1 MSKQVI
7 EERLIKLGIDNE
19 QFKQGLKES
28 LSSLSDLD
36 KGLKQAADGKSGLFG
51 NTEKSAKSL
60 SQAIIGLLN
69 SAPKLGN
76 AYLGVFDKITSAIG
90 GTTGSVGKLVS
101 SMFNFVSPF
110 SSGTKGVA
118 DGLNK
123 IQDGVTSSSGK
134 FGMLQSVATV
144 ALGNIAASA
153 ITTGLSIAKN
163 IGGNILHSIMPLKAG
178 FGQFEDKIN
187 SVNMLVAALGKS
199 EMGNITNSLDDL
211 QKYAETTKYSVKQM
225 HGSLAQFVNAGVGLN
240 EATTALK
247 GWGNLAASAGATTDG
262 FNRSLQFGVQQ
273 ALQMGMM
280 NTQNWMSVENAGMAT
295 KRFKDILVD
304 TATQMG
310 INIDMSEGF
319 RGSLK
324 DGWLTNEVLIKS
336 LEKLANDET
345 LVKMAAEFHTFGE
358 VAEAVS
364 DQVTSAWARFW
375 ETLIGQAGSDEVT
388 AFWTKWGNI
397 AANAMGAVGM
407 KANDLA
413 KAFVE
418 FGGRNNIVKA
428 LESAFSSIGGIFNS
442 FGTAFTHVFGGNL
455 GSKMMEGLSNGISKF
470 ADKIRLGKAELD
482 AFHHIFILVFQS
494 LKWIG
499 TEVFAKLKFLGALIP
514 NHLVKDLI
522 IIAGMIS
529 KVFYT
534 AVRMIEK
541 ILQLIIP
548 FDKIG
553 GIFKFI
559 GDVWTGLWD
568 KLHNGLA
575 SFSEKWYDFFGKIP
589 PGFDKIVAWF
599 SKLWQV
605 IKFLTP
611 SIDRLK
617 QSLHGLVSKI
627 TNPFSTLGNALGT
640 NTRKFNEWLF
650 FVGSATQRFPIFG
663 KALGKFLVGF
673 SNFNDAT
680 ANMDHWAGRL
690 GNNLRNALWK
700 IHHTWANETGRIK
713 VSYREF
719 WGSLNEAMDGVLKR
733 EILTWKQFMS
743 VVKWDKL
750 IPPQLKNVF
759 SGFSFKMPDMSG
771 LKAGLASF
779 AGNPFGAMIGGT
791 QNLSKW
797 LETTTF
803 SFKGFADV
811 IRRKWPTL
819 DEYAD
824 KLEKVK
830 FSLSFL
836 KPVVDKL
843 GEALKWLKD
852 KFSDLSFG
860 KLDLSGI
867 TKPLADAGKAI
878 HENFSEG
885 VVPGIVKSV
894 DGFRKWASELSGFR
908 IAFAPFAAGGMIIK
922 EAFGNI
928 RNELKNSKVDFS
940 SYKGT
945 LNTFKGWFN
954 GFWEGLKK
962 TASGPTLTTI
972 GDGIKHGFAATMDWL
987 RTNVG
992 PWFGNF
998 FNSLPTGLQNAFDKL
1013 GSALRQFVSVFGS
1026 AFSGA
1031 KLDFSSFGS
1040 TIQTVGDAIH
1050 KVFEKLKEALKSLW
1064 DGFKEIFK
1072 VHSASAD
1079 EMTAEDY
1086 GLTKLDTLS
1095 NKLGDVDNKLGN
1107 VNTKATS
1114 LFGTV
1119 GELLKKISFVLGEA
1133 FKPLQQTD
1141 SEQLGKIFVI
1151 VGGIM
1156 LLWNTRKKVLG
1167 IKEVFATFFDT
1178 LTKGS
1183 KGALDA
1189 AKGLFTQMGGFF
1201 KAKARFENI
1210 KSFALAI
1217 GTLTAALLVLSFI
1230 PQDKL
1235 ITGVLGLAAVLVAF
1249 EAFYLTLSITTSKF
1263 DKEKVEG
1270 AKKMMLGMLAIAG
1283 SIFLVSGAV
1292 SILGHMDTGALLKG
1306 GFAATIL
1313 LTVLGAI
1320 TVAMT
1325 RFQGAGGTKSSEMR
1339 KISVSLLT
1347 FIGIAYA
1354 VKKVAKEVVKLGQM
1368 DLGSLSKG
1376 LASIAV
1382 IIGGLT
1388 LIIWQTSKMEN
1399 VKMSSVLTFL
1409 TVAKAISGITKTI
1422 QKLGEMDTKT
1432 LIQGGTAVAILMSVI
1447 AGITYT
1453 FSKLDNTKQSFTKN
1467 ATVLFAGLAGIMFMM
1482 TKLANDMGQM
1492 KDPGSLVLALGAMS
1506 VAIAAMAAISQMI
1519 KSNGLA
1525 DRGIDEGVKNVAVI
1539 AGSLTLAAAGLSLLA
1554 NGNANWAEILV
1565 ASVSLVGVFYGI
1577 AKVGQVAGRL
1587 KVEDFKGM
1595 AAVVASIVG
1604 GAIGL
1609 TILSKV
1615 PIKDL
1620 LWQSVALVSI
1630 FTAIAGIGVLMSKF
1644 GGAGAVASITGIAT
1658 AFLAMAAGIAAVVAA
1673 AGYFIE
1679 AISKLVDSITRL
1691 IEAASRLGKEGGKN
1705 FAEFFK
1711 EAAKGGDSIAEVV
1724 AKMVEGIVT
1733 GTIKGVEANLP
1744 RIIEIGIGL
1753 IKGIAIG
1760 VARAANDLV
1769 GAIVDIGGQI
1779 IDKILGAIPTWILKI
1794 CDGVLSGMRQIAQW
1808 VRNNKNVIVVS
1819 VMEIFAAITSVIAE
1833 GIAALIG
1840 MIADGIGAVF
1850 GWIPGVEDAM
1860 KKGKQMAYDMADE
1873 FSKWQQD
1880 RINEVKRFAELT
1892 AKEGVDSAIKQ
1903 LEKLGQAEVQ
1913 SAITFASKSQDGLE
1927 KFKIFCSQLGIQ
1939 GADEFIRGLKSGSIS
1954 AQEAGKLFAK
1964 MVELGMSE
1972 SDVKKIAAAAG
1983 YDYAN
1988 GILTAKPKVKTSAE
2002 EVKSSLEEGLGGDGN
2017 FDLTKLSSAFTKLNE
2032 FMGGNLDMTKVQA
2045 ALKSGQINEEMITK
2059 LSEGDFSQLS
2069 EEQMQE
2075 FLAGLSKSEEP
2086 AGERAKAIRDAVI
2099 NGLSNDGQGFDQETV
2114 AKALINLDTHLGGK
2128 LDEVKALAA
2137 IKSGEIPPEIIA
2149 ALATGDFSKV
2159 SEEQWAAYIKK
2170 IEDAA
2175 PPAGDATGKVGEQV
2189 NSKLDQI
2196 KESALTKADE
2206 TSKGVVKGLDISASV
2221 PGAMST
2227 MDQYAGAID
2236 KQGKTASTNAKNTGS
2251 SVQKNLEIPGFR
2263 LGSEGTSAYSTGIKT
2278 HEGTAR
2284 TNAGIVRDAATSQLS
2299 FDASGSGAAIAES
2312 FARGLVSGRA
2322 TTAVTG
2328 AAAQLVG
2335 LAKAH
2340 LPHSPAKMGP
2350 FSGEGWR
2357 KVKSSGIAI
2366 ARAFASGLGASTS
2379 INAVNSTMGG
2389 LMSHVHDAITNINGY
2404 LDENMELSPT
2414 IKPVLDM
2421 SNLSGYSWTGNGS
2434 LNLRTIGVD
2443 YGSLNPTTNSLAS
2456 NRANIASVVSGLNR
2470 LDEKLET
2477 LTEYTSAGNDLLAQD
2492 RYSPVYMDKDLV
2504 NRSLAP
2510 GMAEAQRSYSDRLN
2524 MLEGVLPNI

>member
-60 SQAIIGLLN
+60 SNAITGLLN

-90 GTTGSVGKLVS
+90 GTTGSIGKLVS
-101 SMFNFVSPF
+101 SMFNFISPI
-110 SSGTKGVA
+110 SSGTKGVI
-118 DGLNK
+118 DGLNS
-123 IQDGVTSSSGK
+123 IEASVGNTSGK

-163 IGGNILHSIMPLKAG
+163 IAGNILHSIAPLKAG

-199 EMGNITNSLDDL
+199 ELGNITGSLDDL

-225 HGSLAQFVNAGVGLN
+225 HSSLAQFVNAGVGLN
-240 EATTALK
+240 DATTALK

-295 KRFKDILVD
+295 KRFKDILVQ
-304 TATQMG
+304 TAQALG
-310 INIDMSEGF
+310 QNVDMSEGF

-336 LEKLANDET
+336 LEQLANDET
-345 LVKMAAEFHTFGE
+345 LVKMASEFHTFGE

-375 ETLIGQAGSDEVT
+375 ETLVGQAGSDEVT

-397 AANAMGAVGM
+397 AADALGAAGV
-407 KANDLA
+407 KATELA
-413 KAFVE
+413 KAFVS
-418 FGGRNNIVKA
+418 FGGRDNIIKT
-428 LESAFSSIGGIFNS
+428 LESVFSSVGGIFKS
-442 FGTAFTHVFGGNL
+442 FGDAFTHVFGGDI
-455 GSKMMEGLSNGISKF
+455 GSKMMQGLSNGISKF

-494 LKWIG
+494 LKWI
-499 TEVFAKLKFLGALIP
+499 TAEVFAKLKFLGALIP

-575 SFSEKWYDFFGKIP
+575 SFSEKWYNFFGKIP

-617 QSLHGLVSKI
+617 QSLHGLISKI
-627 TNPFSTLGNALGT
+627 TNPFTTLGDALGT

-663 KALGKFLVGF
+663 KTLGKFLVGF

-700 IHHTWANETGRIK
+700 VHHTWANETGRIK

-779 AGNPFGAMIGGT
+779 AGNPFGAMISGT

-797 LETTTF
+797 LENTTF
-803 SFKGFADV
+803 SFKGFADIV
-811 IRRKWPTL
+811 RRKWPTL

-867 TKPLADAGKAI
+867 TKPLGDAGKAI

-945 LNTFKGWFN
+945 LNTFKGWFS
-954 GFWEGLKK
+954 GFWEGIKK
-962 TASGPTLTTI
+962 TASGPTFTTI
-972 GDGIKHGFAATMDWL
+972 GEGIKNGFTATMNWL

-998 FNSLPTGLQNAFDKL
+998 FNSLPTGLRNAFERL
-1013 GSALRQFVSVFGS
+1013 GSALHQFISVFGS
-1026 AFSGA
+1026 VFSGA

-1086 GLTKLDTLS
+1086 GVSKLDTLS

-1235 ITGVLGLAAVLVAF
+1235 INGVMGLAAVLIAF

-1263 DKEKVEG
+1263 DKDKVEG
-1270 AKKMMLGMLAIAG
+1270 AKKMMLGMLSIAG

-1292 SILGHMDTGALLKG
+1292 SILGHMDPGALWRG

-1325 RFQGAGGTKSSEMR
+1325 HFQGVGGTKSSEMR

-1368 DLGSLSKG
+1368 DLPSLGKG
-1376 LASIAV
+1376 LLGIAT

-1399 VKMSSVLTFL
+1399 VKMTSFLTFL
-1409 TVAKAISGITKTI
+1409 TIAKAISGITKTI
-1422 QKLGEMDTKT
+1422 QKLGEMDTKV
-1432 LIQGGTAVAILMSVI
+1432 LKQGGAAVAVLMAVI

-1482 TKLANDMGQM
+1482 TKLANDMSAM
-1492 KDPGSLVLALGAMS
+1492 KDPNSLVLALGAMS
-1506 VAIAAMAAISQMI
+1506 VAIASMAAISQMI
-1519 KSNGLA
+1519 KSSGLG

-1595 AAVVASIVG
+1595 AAVVGAIVG
-1604 GAIGL
+1604 GAVGL

-1620 LWQSVALVSI
+1620 LWQSAALVGI
-1630 FTAIAGIGVLMSKF
+1630 FLAIAGIGTLMSKF
-1644 GGAGAVASITGIAT
+1644 GGTGAVASITGIAT

-1673 AGYFIE
+1673 AGYFIDS
-1679 AISKLVDSITRL
+1679 IGRLVDSITRL
-1691 IEAASRLGKEGGKN
+1691 IEAVSRLGKEGGKN

-1711 EAAKGGDSIAEVV
+1711 EASKGGDDMAKVV
-1724 AKMVEGIVT
+1724 GKMAEGIVT
-1733 GTIKGVEANLP
+1733 GAVEGVSNNMP
-1744 RIIEIGIGL
+1744 RIIQIGIDL

-1769 GAIVDIGGQI
+1769 GAIVEIGGQI
-1779 IDKILGAIPTWILKI
+1779 IDKVLSAIPTWILKI
-1794 CDGVLSGMRQIAQW
+1794 CDAVLSGMRQIAQW

-1833 GIAALIG
+1833 AIAALLGMIFDAIG
-1840 MIADGIGAVF
+1840 MIPGLGGIMEDAKKAVYDAADG
-1850 GWIPGVEDAM
+1850 
-1860 KKGKQMAYDMADE
+1860 

-1880 RINEVKRFAELT
+1880 RINETKRFAELMV
-1892 AKEGVDSAIKQ
+1892 KGGVDAAVQ
-1903 LEKLGQAEVQ
+1903 TLEKLGQAEVQ
-1913 SAITFASKSQDGLE
+1913 AAVAFSAKSQDGLE

-1939 GADEFIRGLKSGSIS
+1939 GADEFIKGLKSGTVS
-1954 AQEAGKLFAK
+1954 AQEAAKLFAK
-1964 MVELGMSE
+1964 MVEMGMSE
-1972 SDVKKIAAAAG
+1972 SDVKKIAEAAG

-1988 GILTAKPKVKTSAE
+1988 GILTAKPKAKTSGE
-2002 EVKSSLEEGLGGDGN
+2002 EVKKSLEEGLGGDGN
-2017 FDLTKLSSAFTKLNE
+2017 FDLTKLTSAFTNLNN
-2032 FMGGNLDMTKVQA
+2032 FMGGQLDMTKVQA

-2075 FLAGLSKSEEP
+2075 FLAGLSKAEEP

-2114 AKALINLDTHLGGK
+2114 SKALINLDTHLGGK

-2137 IKSGEIPPEIIA
+2137 IKSGEIPPEIIT

-2159 SEEQWAAYIKK
+2159 SEEQMAAYIKK
-2170 IEDAA
+2170 IEEAA
-2175 PPAGDATGKVGEQV
+2175 PPSGDATGKVGEQV

-2206 TSKGVVKGLDISASV
+2206 TGKGVVKGLDVSASV

-2236 KQGKTASTNAKNTGS
+2236 KSGKTATTNAKNTGS

-2263 LGSEGTSAYSTGIKT
+2263 LGQEGTSAYATGIKT

-2284 TNAGIVRDAATSQLS
+2284 TNADIVRNAATSQLS

-2312 FARGLVSGRA
+2312 FASGLISGRA
-2322 TTAVTG
+2322 TSAVTG

-2366 ARAFASGLGASTS
+2366 AREFASGLGASTS
-2379 INAVNSTMGG
+2379 INAVNSVMGG
-2389 LMSHVHDAITNINGY
+2389 LMSHVHDAIVGMNGY
-2404 LDENMELSPT
+2404 LDENMDISPT

-2421 SNLSGYSWTGNGS
+2421 SNLNGYSWSGNGL
-2434 LNLRTIGVD
+2434 LNLNTIGLD
-2443 YGSLNPTTNSLAS
+2443 YSSLNPTTSSVAA

-2477 LTEYTSAGNDLLAQD
+2477 LAEYTSVSNDLLAQD
-2492 RYSPVYMDKDLV
+2492 RISPVYMDKDLV

-2524 MLEGVLPNI
+2524 MLEGVLPTIW

>member
-60 SQAIIGLLN
+60 SQAITGLLN

-118 DGLNK
+118 DGLSK

-514 NHLVKDLI
+514 DHLVKDLI

-700 IHHTWANETGRIK
+700 IRHTWANETGRIK

-803 SFKGFADV
+803 SFKGFADI

-894 DGFRKWASELSGFR
+894 DGFRKWASKLSGFR
-908 IAFAPFAAGGMIIK
+908 IAFAPFAAGGMVIK

-987 RTNVG
+987 RINVG
-992 PWFGNF
+992 PWFGDF
-998 FNSLPTGLQNAFDKL
+998 FNSLPTGLRNAFDRL
-1013 GSALRQFVSVFGS
+1013 GSTLRQFISVFGS

-1399 VKMSSVLTFL
+1399 IKMSSVLTFL

-1453 FSKLDNTKQSFTKN
+1453 FSKLDNTKQSFAKN

-1525 DRGIDEGVKNVAVI
+1525 DRGIDEGIKNVAVI

-1577 AKVGQVAGRL
+1577 AKVGQVAGGL

-1620 LWQSVALVSI
+1620 LWQSVALVGI

-1691 IEAASRLGKEGGKN
+1691 IEAASRLGKEGGRN

-1733 GTIKGVEANLP
+1733 GTVKGVEANLP
-1744 RIIEIGIGL
+1744 RIVEIGVQL
-1753 IKGIAIG
+1753 IKGIVIG
-1760 VARAANDLV
+1760 VAQAANDLI
-1769 GAIVDIGGQI
+1769 GAILEIGGQI
-1779 IDKILGAIPTWILKI
+1779 IDKILGALPTWIIKI

-1833 GIAALIG
+1833 SIAALLGLIFDAIG
-1840 MIADGIGAVF
+1840 MIPGLGGMMEDAKKAVYDAADG
-1850 GWIPGVEDAM
+1850 
-1860 KKGKQMAYDMADE
+1860 

-1880 RINEVKRFAELT
+1880 RINETKRFAELMV
-1892 AKEGVDSAIKQ
+1892 KGGVDAAVQ
-1903 LEKLGQAEVQ
+1903 TLEKLGQAEVQ
-1913 SAITFASKSQDGLE
+1913 AAVAFSAKSQDGLE

-1939 GADEFIRGLKSGSIS
+1939 GADEFIKGLKSGTVS
-1954 AQEAGKLFAK
+1954 AQEAAKLFAK
-1964 MVELGMSE
+1964 MVEMGMSE
-1972 SDVKKIAAAAG
+1972 SDVKKIAEAAG

-1988 GILTAKPKVKTSAE
+1988 GILTAKPKAKTSGE
-2002 EVKSSLEEGLGGDGN
+2002 EVKKSLEEGLGGDGN
-2017 FDLTKLSSAFTKLNE
+2017 FDLTKLTSAFTNLNN
-2032 FMGGNLDMTKVQA
+2032 FMGGQLDMTKVQA
-2045 ALKSGQINEEMITK
+2045 ALKSGQINEEMIAK
-2059 LSEGDFSQLS
+2059 LSEGDYSQLS
-2069 EEQMQE
+2069 EENMQE

-2086 AGERAKAIRDAVI
+2086 AGERAKAIRNAVI

-2114 AKALINLDTHLGGK
+2114 SKALINLDTHLGGK

-2170 IEDAA
+2170 IEESAT
-2175 PPAGDATGKVGEQV
+2175 PAGDATGKVGEQV

-2206 TSKGVVKGLDISASV
+2206 TGKGVVKGLDVSASV

-2236 KQGKTASTNAKNTGS
+2236 KTGKTASANAKNTGS

-2263 LGSEGTSAYSTGIKT
+2263 LGTEGTSAYATGIKSNQ
-2278 HEGTAR
+2278 GIAQ
-2284 TNAGIVRDAATSQLS
+2284 TNAGTVRDAAAGALKH
-2299 FDASGSGAAIAES
+2299 DASGSGAAITSS
-2312 FARGLVSGRA
+2312 FADGLLSNWAMSKLTNAANGLVA
-2322 TTAVTG
+2322 AV
-2328 AAAQLVG
+2328 
-2335 LAKAH
+2335 KAR
-2340 LPHSPAKMGP
+2340 LPRSPAKKGP
-2350 FSGEGWR
+2350 FSGDGWR
-2357 KVKSSGIAI
+2357 AVARSGRAIVKE
-2366 ARAFASGLGASTS
+2366 FAGGLGSTTS
-2379 INAVNSTMGG
+2379 MGFVSSSMNG
-2389 LMSHVHDAITNINGY
+2389 VMSYVHDAISGMSGY
-2404 LDENMELSPT
+2404 LDENMEVSPT

-2421 SNLSGYSWTGNGS
+2421 TNLNGYSWVGNGS

-2492 RYSPVYMDKDLV
+2492 RISPVYMDKDLV

-2524 MLEGVLPNI
+2524 MLEGVLPTI

>member
-60 SQAIIGLLN
+60 SQAITGLLN

-118 DGLNK
+118 DGLSK
-123 IQDGVTSSSGK
+123 IQDGVSNSSGK
-134 FGMLQSVATV
+134 FGLLQSVASV
-144 ALGNIAASA
+144 ALGNIAANA
-153 ITTGLSIAKN
+153 AMAGLAIAKN

-178 FGQFEDKIN
+178 FGQFEEKIN

-199 EMGNITNSLDDL
+199 EMGNITNSLDEL

-240 EATTALK
+240 DATTALK

-295 KRFKDILVD
+295 KRFKDILVQ
-304 TATQMG
+304 TAQALG
-310 INIDMSEGF
+310 QNVDMSEGF
-319 RGSLK
+319 RASLK

-336 LEKLANDET
+336 LEQLANDET

-397 AANAMGAVGM
+397 AANAMGAVGN
-407 KANDLA
+407 KATELA

-418 FGGRNNIVKA
+418 FGGRNNIVKV
-428 LESAFSSIGGIFNS
+428 LESVFGSVGGIFSS
-442 FGTAFTHVFGGNL
+442 FGNAFTHVFGGNA
-455 GSKMMEGLSNGISKF
+455 GSKMAEALANGIGKL
-470 ADKIRLGKAELD
+470 ADKLRLGKAELE
-482 AFHHIFILVFQS
+482 AFKNIFILVFQS
-494 LKWIG
+494 LKWISA
-499 TEVFAKLKFLGALIP
+499 EVFAKLKFLGALIP
-514 NHLVKDLI
+514 NHLIKDLI
-522 IIAGMIS
+522 LIAGMVS

-534 AVRMIEK
+534 SVRMVEK

-548 FDKIG
+548 FDKLG

-559 GDVWTGLWD
+559 GNVWTALWD
-568 KLHNGLA
+568 KIHNGLA
-575 SFSEKWYDFFGKIP
+575 SFSEKFNNFIGKIP
-589 PGFDKIVAWF
+589 AGFDKMVAWF

-617 QSLHGLVSKI
+617 QSLHGLMSKI
-627 TNPFSTLGNALGT
+627 TNPFTSLGNALGT

-680 ANMDHWAGRL
+680 GKMDHWAGRM
-690 GNNLRNALWK
+690 GHSLRTALFN
-700 IHHTWANETGRIK
+700 IRHNWANETGRIK
-713 VSYREF
+713 VSYKAF
-719 WGSLNEAMDGVLKR
+719 WASLNDAMDGVLKR

-750 IPPQLKNVF
+750 IPPQLKNAF
-759 SGFSFKMPDMSG
+759 SGFSFKMPDLSG
-771 LKAGLASF
+771 LKAGLSSF
-779 AGNPFGAMIGGT
+779 AGNPFGAMISGS

-819 DEYAD
+819 DAYAD

-836 KPVVDKL
+836 KPAIDKVT
-843 GEALKWLKD
+843 EALKWLKE
-852 KFSDLSFG
+852 KFSDLTFG

-867 TKPLADAGKAI
+867 TKPFGDAGKAI
-878 HENFSEG
+878 RANFSEG
-885 VVPGIVKSV
+885 MVPGIVKSV
-894 DGFRKWASELSGFR
+894 DGFRKWAGELSGFR

-928 RNELKNSKVDFS
+928 RNELKNSKADFS

-954 GFWEGLKK
+954 GFWQGLKQ
-962 TASGPTLTTI
+962 TASGPTLTAI
-972 GDGIKHGFAATMDWL
+972 GDGIKHGFTATMDWL

-992 PWFGNF
+992 PWFGDF
-998 FNSLPTGLQNAFDKL
+998 FKSLPTGLRNAFERL
-1013 GSALRQFVSVFGS
+1013 GSALRQFISIFGS
-1026 AFSGA
+1026 AFTGA

-1086 GLTKLDTLS
+1086 GVSKLDTLS

-1107 VNTKATS
+1107 LNTKTS
-1114 LFGTV
+1114 SIFGTI
-1119 GELLKKISFVLGEA
+1119 GDLLKMISGVMGEA
-1133 FKPLQQTD
+1133 FKPLEKAD
-1141 SEQLGKIFVI
+1141 SAQLGKIFVL

-1167 IKEVFATFFDT
+1167 IKEVFSAFFDT
-1178 LTKGS
+1178 LTKGA
-1183 KGALDA
+1183 KGAFDA
-1189 AKGLFTQMGGFF
+1189 AKGMFTQLGGFF

-1210 KSFALAI
+1210 KAFALAI

-1235 ITGVLGLAAVLVAF
+1235 INGIMGLTAVLIAF

-1263 DKEKVEG
+1263 DKDKVDG
-1270 AKKMMLGMLAIAG
+1270 AKKMMMGMLSIAG

-1292 SILGHMDTGALLKG
+1292 AILGRMDPWALLRG
-1306 GFAATIL
+1306 GFAATVL
-1313 LTVLGAI
+1313 LTVLGGI

-1325 RFQGAGGTKSSEMR
+1325 HFQGVGGTKASEMR

-1354 VKKVAKEVVKLGQM
+1354 VKKVAKEVVKLGQL
-1368 DLGSLSKG
+1368 DIGTLGKG

-1382 IIGGLT
+1382 IMGGLT
-1388 LIIWQTSKMEN
+1388 LIIWQAGKMEN

-1409 TVAKAISGITKTI
+1409 TVAKAVSGITKTI
-1422 QKLGEMDTKT
+1422 QKLGEMDTET
-1432 LIQGGTAVAILMSVI
+1432 LKQGGTAVTILLAVI
-1447 AGITYT
+1447 GGIAYA
-1453 FSKLDNTKQSFTKN
+1453 FSRLDNTKQSFTKN
-1467 ATVLFAGLAGIMFMM
+1467 ATVLFAGIGGLMFMM

-1492 KDPGSLVLALGAMS
+1492 KDPNSLAIAIGAMA
-1506 VAIAAMAAISQMI
+1506 VAIAAMGAISQMI
-1519 KSNGLA
+1519 KSNGLG
-1525 DRGIDEGVKNVAVI
+1525 DRGIDEGIKNVAVI
-1539 AGSLTLAAAGLSLLA
+1539 AGSLAVAAVGLSFLA
-1554 NGNANWAEILV
+1554 NGDANWGEIVVASAALV
-1565 ASVSLVGVFYGI
+1565 AVFYGI
-1577 AKVGQVAGRL
+1577 SKVGQVAGRL
-1587 KVEDFKGM
+1587 KAEDFKGM
-1595 AAVVASIVG
+1595 TAVVASIIG

-1609 TILSKV
+1609 TILSKI

-1620 LWQSVALVSI
+1620 GWQVGALVVA
-1630 FTAIAGIGVLMSKF
+1630 FGAIAGIGVLMSKF

-1673 AGYFIE
+1673 AGFFID
-1679 AISKLVDSITRL
+1679 AIGRLVNSITRL

-1711 EAAKGGDSIAEVV
+1711 EAAKGGDSISEVI

-1733 GTIKGVEANLP
+1733 GTVSSISNNMP
-1744 RIIEIGIGL
+1744 RIITIGVEL
-1753 IKGIAIG
+1753 IKGIVIG
-1760 VARAANDLV
+1760 LAN
-1769 GAIVDIGGQI
+1769 GAKDIGGALLKIGSEAINMLLAAIPQFI
-1779 IDKILGAIPTWILKI
+1779 IDI
-1794 CDGVLSGMRQIAQW
+1794 CDGLLKGLMQISQWLYNNRNIIATTVLDIMVSIEA
-1808 VRNNKNVIVVS
+1808 VIL
-1819 VMEIFAAITSVIAE
+1819 E
-1833 GIAALIG
+1833 
-1840 MIADGIGAVF
+1840 
-1850 GWIPGVEDAM
+1850 
-1860 KKGKQMAYDMADE
+1860 
-1873 FSKWQQD
+1873 
-1880 RINEVKRFAELT
+1880 
-1892 AKEGVDSAIKQ
+1892 AIKTMLQ
-1903 LEKLGQAEVQ
+1903 FVLETLGNIPIIGGIFKGI
-1913 SAITFASKSQDGLE
+1913 SDGLE
-1927 KFKIFCSQLGIQ
+1927 KSFDSFIDAQKKSVDKVKNYAVIATKEGIEQGIGVIDKVGKAQVEQAMMHASKIEDVIKYFSVICSQLGIQ
-1939 GADEFIRGLKSGSIS
+1939 GYDGFIQGLKDGSIKGEDAS
-1954 AQEAGKLFAK
+1954 KFFAK
-1964 MVELGMSE
+1964 LIENGVPEAKVKELAE
-1972 SDVKKIAAAAG
+1972 KVG

-1988 GILTAKPKVKTSAE
+1988 GILKMKPKVKENAE
-2002 EVKSSLEEGLGGDGN
+2002 AVKKTLEDGLGGDGS
-2017 FDLTKLSSAFTKLNE
+2017 FDLGKIEGVYNKLNE
-2032 FMGGNLDMTKVQA
+2032 M
-2045 ALKSGQINEEMITK
+2045 
-2059 LSEGDFSQLS
+2059 
-2069 EEQMQE
+2069 
-2075 FLAGLSKSEEP
+2075 
-2086 AGERAKAIRDAVI
+2086 
-2099 NGLSNDGQGFDQETV
+2099 
-2114 AKALINLDTHLGGK
+2114 LGGK
-2128 LDEVKALAA
+2128 LDIAKFTAGIKTGEISDTMLENLSKGDYSDITETNMQAYLSGLEGAIDPTRTTAEEINQAVIDGLTNNGQGFDPAMVSLAFINLNEHLGGRLDVTKALAGLKA
-2137 IKSGEIPPEIIA
+2137 GEIPPEIIT

-2159 SEEQWAAYIKK
+2159 SEEQWQAYIKK

-2189 NSKLDQI
+2189 NSKLDEI
-2196 KESALTKADE
+2196 KASALTKADE
-2206 TSKGVVKGLDISASV
+2206 TGKGVVKGLDVSGSV
-2221 PGAMST
+2221 PGAIST
-2227 MDQYAGAID
+2227 MDQYASAID
-2236 KQGKTASTNAKNTGS
+2236 KSGKTASTNAKTTGS

-2263 LGSEGTSAYSTGIKT
+2263 LGQDGTSAYATGIRA

-2284 TNAGIVRDAATSQLS
+2284 NNAGIVRNAATSQLS

-2312 FARGLVSGRA
+2312 FAAGLVSGRA
-2322 TTAVTG
+2322 TSAVTG
-2328 AAAQLVG
+2328 AAANLVA

-2366 ARAFASGLGASTS
+2366 AREFASGLGASAS
-2379 INAVNSTMGG
+2379 INAVNSVMGG
-2389 LMSHVHDAITNINGY
+2389 LMSNVHDAIVGMNGY

-2421 SNLSGYSWTGNGS
+2421 SNLNGYSWTGNGA
-2434 LNLRTIGVD
+2434 LNLNTIGVD

-2456 NRANIASVVSGLNR
+2456 NRADIASVVAGLNR

-2477 LTEYTSAGNDLLAQD
+2477 LNDYTSVSNDLLAQD
-2492 RYSPVYMDKDLV
+2492 RVSPVYMDKDLV
-2504 NRSLAP
+2504 NRALAP
-2510 GMAEAQRSYSDRLN
+2510 GMAEAQRSYSDRIN
-2524 MLEGVLPNI
+2524 MLEGVLPTI

>member
-60 SQAIIGLLN
+60 SQAITGLFN

-90 GTTGSVGKLVS
+90 GTTGSIGKLVS
-101 SMFNFVSPF
+101 SMFNFVSPI

-118 DGLNK
+118 DGMSK
-123 IQDGVTSSSGK
+123 IQTGVQNTSGK
-134 FGMLQSVATV
+134 FGLLQSVASV
-144 ALGNIAASA
+144 ALGNIAANA
-153 ITTGLSIAKN
+153 AMAGLAIAKN

-178 FGQFEDKIN
+178 FGQFEEKIN

-199 EMGNITNSLDDL
+199 EMGNITNSLDEL

-240 EATTALK
+240 DATTALK

-295 KRFKDILVD
+295 KRFKDILVQ
-304 TATQMG
+304 TAQALG
-310 INIDMSEGF
+310 QNVDMSEGF
-319 RGSLK
+319 RASLK

-336 LEKLANDET
+336 LEQLANDET

-397 AANAMGAVGM
+397 AANAMGAVGN
-407 KANDLA
+407 KATELA

-418 FGGRNNIVKA
+418 FGGRNNIVKV
-428 LESAFSSIGGIFNS
+428 LESVFGSVGGVFSS
-442 FGTAFTHVFGGNL
+442 FGNAFTHVFGGNA
-455 GSKMMEGLSNGISKF
+455 GSKMAEALANGIGKL
-470 ADKIRLGKAELD
+470 ADKLRLGKAELE
-482 AFHHIFILVFQS
+482 AFKNIFILVFQS
-494 LKWIG
+494 LKWISA
-499 TEVFAKLKFLGALIP
+499 EVFAKLKFLGALIP
-514 NHLVKDLI
+514 NHLIKDLI
-522 IIAGMIS
+522 LIAGMVS

-534 AVRMIEK
+534 SVRMVEK

-548 FDKIG
+548 FDKLG

-559 GDVWTGLWD
+559 GNVWTALWD
-568 KLHNGLA
+568 KIHNGLA
-575 SFSEKWYDFFGKIP
+575 SFSEKFNNFIGKIP
-589 PGFDKIVAWF
+589 AGFDKMMAWF

-617 QSLHGLVSKI
+617 QSLHGLMSKI
-627 TNPFSTLGNALGT
+627 TNPFTSLGNALGT

-680 ANMDHWAGRL
+680 GKMDHWAGRM
-690 GNNLRNALWK
+690 GHSLRTALFN
-700 IHHTWANETGRIK
+700 IRHNWANETGRIK
-713 VSYREF
+713 VSYKAF
-719 WGSLNEAMDGVLKR
+719 WASLNDAMDGVLKR

-750 IPPQLKNVF
+750 IPPQLKNAF
-759 SGFSFKMPDMSG
+759 TGFSFKMPDLSG
-771 LKAGLASF
+771 LKAGLSSF
-779 AGNPFGAMIGGT
+779 AGNPFGAMISGS

-819 DEYAD
+819 DAYAD

-836 KPVVDKL
+836 KPAIDKVT
-843 GEALKWLKD
+843 EALKWLKE
-852 KFSDLSFG
+852 KFSDLTFG
-860 KLDLSGI
+860 KIDLSGI
-867 TKPLADAGKAI
+867 TKPLGDAGKAI
-878 HENFSEG
+878 RANFSEG

-894 DGFRKWASELSGFR
+894 DGFRKWAGELSGFR
-908 IAFAPFAAGGMIIK
+908 IAFAPFVAGGMVMK

-954 GFWEGLKK
+954 GFWQGLKQ
-962 TASGPTLTTI
+962 TASGPTLTAI
-972 GDGIKHGFAATMDWL
+972 GDGIKHGFTATMDWL

-992 PWFGNF
+992 PWFGDF
-998 FNSLPTGLQNAFDKL
+998 FKSLPAGLRDSFSRL
-1013 GSALRQFVSVFGS
+1013 GDALRQFISVFGS
-1026 AFSGA
+1026 AFTGA

-1050 KVFEKLKEALKSLW
+1050 KVFEKLKEALKKLW

-1072 VHSASAD
+1072 IHSASAD
-1079 EMTAEDY
+1079 EMTADDY
-1086 GLTKLDTLS
+1086 GVSKLDVLS
-1095 NKLGDVDNKLGN
+1095 HKIGDVDNKLGDL
-1107 VNTKATS
+1107 NTKTS
-1114 LFGTV
+1114 SIFGTI
-1119 GELLKKISFVLGEA
+1119 GDLLKMISGVMGEA
-1133 FKPLQQTD
+1133 FKPLEKAD
-1141 SEQLGKIFVI
+1141 SAQLGKIFVL

-1167 IKEVFATFFDT
+1167 IKEVFGAFFDT
-1178 LTKGS
+1178 LTKGA
-1183 KGALDA
+1183 KGAFDA
-1189 AKGLFTQMGGFF
+1189 AKGMFTQLGGFF

-1210 KSFALAI
+1210 KAFALAI

-1235 ITGVLGLAAVLVAF
+1235 ITGIMGLTAVLVAF

-1263 DKEKVEG
+1263 DKDKVDG
-1270 AKKMMLGMLAIAG
+1270 AKKMMLGMLSIAG

-1292 SILGHMDTGALLKG
+1292 AILGRMDVGALWRG
-1306 GFAATIL
+1306 GIAATVL
-1313 LTVLGAI
+1313 LTILGGI

-1325 RFQGAGGTKSSEMR
+1325 RFQGSGGTKASEMR

-1368 DLGSLSKG
+1368 DFGALGKG
-1376 LASIAV
+1376 LLGIAT

-1399 VKMSSVLTFL
+1399 VKMTSFLTFL
-1409 TVAKAISGITKTI
+1409 TVAKAIGGITKTI

-1432 LIQGGTAVAILMSVI
+1432 LVQGGTAVAILMSVI

-1467 ATVLFAGLAGIMFMM
+1467 ATVLFAGLAGIMFMIS
-1482 TKLANDMGQM
+1482 KLADDMSKM

-1506 VAIAAMAAISQMI
+1506 VAIAAMATISQMI

-1525 DRGIDEGVKNVAVI
+1525 DRGIDEGIKNVAVI
-1539 AGSLTLAAAGLSLLA
+1539 AGSLTIAAAGLSLLA
-1554 NGNANWAEILV
+1554 NGNANWGEILV
-1565 ASVSLVGVFYGI
+1565 ASASLVGVFYGI

-1587 KVEDFKGM
+1587 KIEDFKGM
-1595 AAVVASIVG
+1595 GAVVASIVG
-1604 GAIGL
+1604 SAVGL
-1609 TILSKV
+1609 KILSTV

-1630 FTAIAGIGVLMSKF
+1630 FGAIAGIGVLMSKF
-1644 GGAGAVASITGIAT
+1644 GGGGAIASITGIAT

-1679 AISKLVDSITRL
+1679 SISKLVDSITRL

-1733 GTIKGVEANLP
+1733 GTIKGVEANMP
-1744 RIIEIGIGL
+1744 RIIEIGIQF
-1753 IKGIAIG
+1753 IKGIVIG
-1760 VARAANDLV
+1760 IARAANDLV
-1769 GAIVDIGGQI
+1769 GAVADIGGQI
-1779 IDKILGAIPTWILKI
+1779 IDRILAALPTWVLKI
-1794 CDGVLSGMRQIAQW
+1794 CDGVLSAMRQIAQW

-1833 GIAALIG
+1833 SIAALIG
-1840 MIADGIGAVF
+1840 MIIDAVGAVF
-1850 GWIPGVEDAM
+1850 SWIPGWEEKMKNAKKAVYDA
-1860 KKGKQMAYDMADE
+1860 ADG

-1880 RINEVKRFAELT
+1880 RINETKRFAELT

-1903 LEKLGQAEVQ
+1903 LEKLGQAEIQ

-1964 MVELGMSE
+1964 MVEMGMSE
-1972 SDVKKIAAAAG
+1972 ADVKKIAEAAG

-1988 GILTAKPKVKTSAE
+1988 GVLTAKPQVKTSAE
-2002 EVKSSLEEGLGGDGN
+2002 EVKKSLEEGLGGDGG
-2017 FDLTKLSSAFTKLNE
+2017 FDLTSLTSAFTKLNE
-2032 FMGGNLDMTKVQA
+2032 FMGGNLDMTKVTA
-2045 ALKSGQINEEMITK
+2045 GIKSGEISQEMIQK
-2059 LSEGDFSQLS
+2059 LSEGDFSEMS

-2075 FLAGLSKSEEP
+2075 FLAGISKAEAP
-2086 AGERAKAIRDAVI
+2086 AGDRAKQIRDAVI
-2099 NGLSNDGQGFDQETV
+2099 NGLSNNGQGFDQEVV
-2114 AKALINLDTHLGGK
+2114 ALALLNLDTHLGGK

-2149 ALATGDFSKV
+2149 ALAKGDFSKV
-2159 SEEQWAAYIKK
+2159 SEEQWQAYIKK

-2196 KESALTKADE
+2196 KSSALLKADE
-2206 TSKGVVKGLDISASV
+2206 TGKGVVKGLDVSGSV
-2221 PGAMST
+2221 PPAMAS

-2236 KQGKTASTNAKNTGS
+2236 KGGKNAAGSAKNTS
-2251 SVQKNLEIPGFR
+2251 KSVTTNLGFN
-2263 LGSEGTSAYSTGIKT
+2263 GGPIGQEGMAGYNGGIIGGK
-2278 HEGTAR
+2278 GTAAG
-2284 TNAGIVRDAATSQLS
+2284 NAGQVRDAATGQLS
-2299 FDASGSGAAIAES
+2299 FDATGSGMAITRSFAGGLNAPSVMSLVSGAASRVMSA
-2312 FARGLVSGRA
+2312 VSR
-2322 TTAVTG
+2322 
-2328 AAAQLVG
+2328 LF
-2335 LAKAH
+2335 
-2340 LPHSPAKMGP
+2340 PHSPAKEGP
-2350 FSGEGWR
+2350 FSGDGWR
-2357 KVKSSGIAI
+2357 AVARSGKAIVKE
-2366 ARAFASGLGASTS
+2366 FATGLGSTTS
-2379 INAVNSTMGG
+2379 MGFVSSSMNG
-2389 LMSHVHDAITNINGY
+2389 VMSYVHDAIVGMNGY

-2421 SNLSGYSWTGNGS
+2421 SNLSGYSWVGNGS
-2434 LNLRTIGVD
+2434 LNLNTIGVD

-2456 NRANIASVVSGLNR
+2456 NRADIASVVAGLNR
-2470 LDEKLET
+2470 LDSKLET
-2477 LTEYTSAGNDLLAQD
+2477 LNDYTSAGNDLLAQGQVNPI
-2492 RYSPVYMDKDLV
+2492 YLDKDLV
-2504 NRSLAP
+2504 NRALAP
-2510 GMAEAQRSYSDRLN
+2510 GMADAQRSYNDRLN
-2524 MLEGVLPNI
+2524 MLDGVLPRL

>member
-51 NTEKSAKSL
+51 NSEKSAKSL
-60 SQAIIGLLN
+60 SNAITGLLN

-118 DGLNK
+118 DGLSK

-178 FGQFEDKIN
+178 FGQFEEKIN

-199 EMGNITNSLDDL
+199 EMGNITNSLDEL

-240 EATTALK
+240 DATTALK

-295 KRFKDILVD
+295 KRFKDILVQ
-304 TATQMG
+304 TAQALG
-310 INIDMSEGF
+310 QNVDMSEGF
-319 RGSLK
+319 RASLK

-336 LEKLANDET
+336 LEQLANDET

-397 AANAMGAVGM
+397 AANAMGAVGN
-407 KANDLA
+407 KATELA

-418 FGGRNNIVKA
+418 FGGRNNIVKV
-428 LESAFSSIGGIFNS
+428 LESVFGSVGGVFSS
-442 FGTAFTHVFGGNL
+442 FGNAFTHVFGGNA
-455 GSKMMEGLSNGISKF
+455 GSKMAEALANGIGKL
-470 ADKIRLGKAELD
+470 ADKLRLGKAELE
-482 AFHHIFILVFQS
+482 AFKNIFILVFQS
-494 LKWIG
+494 LKWISA
-499 TEVFAKLKFLGALIP
+499 EVFAKLKFLGALIP
-514 NHLVKDLI
+514 NHLIKDLI
-522 IIAGMIS
+522 LIAGMVS

-534 AVRMIEK
+534 SVRMVEK

-548 FDKIG
+548 FDKLG

-559 GDVWTGLWD
+559 GNVWTALWD
-568 KLHNGLA
+568 KIHNGLA
-575 SFSEKWYDFFGKIP
+575 SFSEKFNNFIGKIP
-589 PGFDKIVAWF
+589 AGFDKMVAWF

-617 QSLHGLVSKI
+617 QSLHGLMSKI
-627 TNPFSTLGNALGT
+627 TNPFTSLGNALGT

-673 SNFNDAT
+673 SHFNDAT
-680 ANMDHWAGRL
+680 GKMDHWAGRM
-690 GNNLRNALWK
+690 GHSLRTALFN
-700 IHHTWANETGRIK
+700 IRHNWANETGRIK
-713 VSYREF
+713 VSYKAF
-719 WGSLNEAMDGVLKR
+719 WASLNDAMDGVLKR

-750 IPPQLKNVF
+750 IPPQLKNAF
-759 SGFSFKMPDMSG
+759 SGFSFKMPDLSG
-771 LKAGLASF
+771 LKAGLSSF
-779 AGNPFGAMIGGT
+779 AGNPFGAMISGS

-819 DEYAD
+819 DTYAD

-836 KPVVDKL
+836 KPAIEKVT
-843 GEALKWLKD
+843 EALKWLKE
-852 KFSDLSFG
+852 KFSDLTFG
-860 KLDLSGI
+860 KIDLSGI
-867 TKPLADAGKAI
+867 TKPLGDAGKAI
-878 HENFSEG
+878 RANFSEG
-885 VVPGIVKSV
+885 MVPGIVKSV

-954 GFWEGLKK
+954 GFWQGLKQ
-962 TASGPTLTTI
+962 TASGPTLTAI
-972 GDGIKHGFAATMDWL
+972 GDGIKHGFTATMDWL

-992 PWFGNF
+992 PWFGDF
-998 FNSLPTGLQNAFDKL
+998 FKSLPAGLRDSFSRLAE
-1013 GSALRQFVSVFGS
+1013 ALRQFISVFGS
-1026 AFSGA
+1026 AFTGA

-1050 KVFEKLKEALKSLW
+1050 KVFEKLKEALKKLW

-1079 EMTAEDY
+1079 EMTADDY
-1086 GLTKLDTLS
+1086 GVSKLDVLS
-1095 NKLGDVDNKLGN
+1095 HKIGDVDNKLGDL
-1107 VNTKATS
+1107 NTKTS
-1114 LFGTV
+1114 SIFGTI
-1119 GELLKKISFVLGEA
+1119 GDLLKMISGVMGEA
-1133 FKPLQQTD
+1133 FKPLEKAD
-1141 SEQLGKIFVI
+1141 SAQLGKIFVL

-1167 IKEVFATFFDT
+1167 IKEVFAAFFDT
-1178 LTKGS
+1178 LTKGA
-1183 KGALDA
+1183 KGAFDA
-1189 AKGLFTQMGGFF
+1189 AKGMFTQLGGFF

-1210 KSFALAI
+1210 KAFALAI

-1235 ITGVLGLAAVLVAF
+1235 ITGIIGLTAVLVAF

-1263 DKEKVEG
+1263 DKDKVDG
-1270 AKKMMLGMLAIAG
+1270 AKKMMLGMLSIAG

-1292 SILGHMDTGALLKG
+1292 AILGRMDVGALWRG
-1306 GFAATIL
+1306 GIAATVL
-1313 LTVLGAI
+1313 LTILGGI

-1325 RFQGAGGTKSSEMR
+1325 RFQGSGGTKASEMR

-1368 DLGSLSKG
+1368 DLGALGKG
-1376 LASIAV
+1376 LLGIAT

-1399 VKMSSVLTFL
+1399 VKMTSFLTFL
-1409 TVAKAISGITKTI
+1409 TVAKAIGGITKTI

-1432 LIQGGTAVAILMSVI
+1432 LVQGGTAVAILMSVI

-1482 TKLANDMGQM
+1482 TKLADDMSKM

-1506 VAIAAMAAISQMI
+1506 VAIAAMATISQMI

-1525 DRGIDEGVKNVAVI
+1525 DRGIDEGIKNVAVI
-1539 AGSLTLAAAGLSLLA
+1539 AGSLSLAAAGLSLLA
-1554 NGNANWAEILV
+1554 NGNANWGEILV
-1565 ASVSLVGVFYGI
+1565 ASASLVGVFYGI

-1595 AAVVASIVG
+1595 GAVVASIVG
-1604 GAIGL
+1604 SAVGL
-1609 TILSKV
+1609 KILSTV

-1620 LWQSVALVSI
+1620 LWQSVALVGI

-1644 GGAGAVASITGIAT
+1644 GGGGAIASITGIAT

-1679 AISKLVDSITRL
+1679 SISKLVDSITRL

-1711 EAAKGGDSIAEVV
+1711 EASKSSGDLATVV
-1724 AKMVEGIVT
+1724 AGMAEGLIEGLV
-1733 GTIKGVEANLP
+1733 KGVAGNIG
-1744 RIIEIGIGL
+1744 RIIDIGVQLVKGIIIGIGN
-1753 IKGIAIG
+1753 
-1760 VARAANDLV
+1760 AA
-1769 GAIVDIGGQI
+1769 VDIGGALVDMVSAGVDLVI
-1779 IDKILGAIPTWILKI
+1779 KAIPRLITRI
-1794 CDGVLSGMRQIAQW
+1794 CDALLGGLRQIAQW
-1808 VRNNKNVIVVS
+1808 VRNNKNVIVIS
-1819 VMEIFAAITSVIAE
+1819 VLEVLTAITSVVVE
-1833 GIAALIG
+1833 GITTMLAFIFSALEDIPVIG
-1840 MIADGIGAVF
+1840 GWFKSAKEAV
-1850 GWIPGVEDAM
+1850 M
-1860 KKGKQMAYDMADE
+1860 KASDD

-1880 RINEVKRFAELT
+1880 KVNEVKKFAELT
-1892 AKEGVDSAIKQ
+1892 AKEGVSATIKE
-1903 LEKLGQAEVQ
+1903 LERLGPAEVQ
-1913 SAITFASKSQDGLE
+1913 AAMTVASSAKNGLE
-1927 KFKIFCSQLGIQ
+1927 YFKTFCSQLGIQ
-1939 GADEFIRGLKSGSIS
+1939 GADEFIQGLKNKTID
-1954 AQEAGKLFAK
+1954 ANEAGKLFAK
-1964 MVELGMSE
+1964 MVEMGMSE
-1972 SDVKKIAAAAG
+1972 AQVKQIAEAAG

-1988 GILTAKPKVKTSAE
+1988 GILTAKPKAKTSGE
-2002 EVKSSLEEGLGGDGN
+2002 EVKKSLEEGLGGDGN
-2017 FDLTKLSSAFTKLNE
+2017 FDLTKLTSAFTNLNN

-2045 ALKSGQINEEMITK
+2045 ALKSGQINEEMIAK
-2059 LSEGDFSQLS
+2059 LSEGDFSQMS

-2075 FLAGLSKSEEP
+2075 FLAGLSKAEEP

-2099 NGLSNDGQGFDQETV
+2099 NGLSNDGQGFDRETV
-2114 AKALINLDTHLGGK
+2114 SSALINLDTHLGGK

-2159 SEEQWAAYIKK
+2159 SEEQMAAYIKK
-2170 IEDAA
+2170 IEEAA

-2196 KESALTKADE
+2196 KSSALTKADE
-2206 TSKGVVKGLDISASV
+2206 TGKGVVKGLDVSGSV
-2221 PGAMST
+2221 PPAMST
-2227 MDQYAGAID
+2227 MDQYVGAID
-2236 KQGKTASTNAKNTGS
+2236 RGGKNAAGSAKNTS
-2251 SVQKNLEIPGFR
+2251 KSVTTNLGFN
-2263 LGSEGTSAYSTGIKT
+2263 GGPIGQEGMAGYNGGIIGGK
-2278 HEGTAR
+2278 GTAAG
-2284 TNAGIVRDAATSQLS
+2284 NAGQVRDAATGQLS
-2299 FDASGSGAAIAES
+2299 FDATGSGMAITRSFAGGLNAPSVMSLVSGAASRVMSA
-2312 FARGLVSGRA
+2312 VSR
-2322 TTAVTG
+2322 
-2328 AAAQLVG
+2328 LF
-2335 LAKAH
+2335 
-2340 LPHSPAKMGP
+2340 PHSPAKEGP
-2350 FSGEGWR
+2350 FSGDGWR
-2357 KVKSSGIAI
+2357 SVARSGNAIVKE
-2366 ARAFASGLGASTS
+2366 FASGLGSTTS
-2379 INAVNSTMGG
+2379 MNYVSSSMNGV
-2389 LMSHVHDAITNINGY
+2389 MSYVHDAISGITGY
-2404 LDENMELSPT
+2404 LDENMEISPT

-2421 SNLSGYSWTGNGS
+2421 SNLSGYSWVGNGS
-2434 LNLRTIGVD
+2434 LNLNTIGVD

-2456 NRANIASVVSGLNR
+2456 NRADIASVVAGLNR
-2470 LDEKLET
+2470 LDSKLET
-2477 LTEYTSAGNDLLAQD
+2477 LNDYTSAGNDLLAQGQVNPI
-2492 RYSPVYMDKDLV
+2492 YLDKDLV
-2504 NRSLAP
+2504 NRALAP
-2510 GMAEAQRSYSDRLN
+2510 GMADAQRSYNDRLN
-2524 MLEGVLPNI
+2524 MLDGVLPRL

>member
-60 SQAIIGLLN
+60 SQAITGLLN

-118 DGLNK
+118 DGLSK
-123 IQDGVTSSSGK
+123 IQDGVSNSSGK
-134 FGMLQSVATV
+134 FGLLQSVATV

-163 IGGNILHSIMPLKAG
+163 VGGNILHSIMPLKAG
-178 FGQFEDKIN
+178 FGQFEEKIN

-199 EMGNITNSLDDL
+199 EMGNITNSLDEL

-240 EATTALK
+240 DATTALK

-295 KRFKDILVD
+295 KRFKDILVQ
-304 TATQMG
+304 TAQALG
-310 INIDMSEGF
+310 QNVDMSEGF
-319 RGSLK
+319 RASLK

-336 LEKLANDET
+336 LEQLANDET

-397 AANAMGAVGM
+397 AANAMGAVGN
-407 KANDLA
+407 KATELA

-418 FGGRNNIVKA
+418 FGGRNNIVKV
-428 LESAFSSIGGIFNS
+428 LESVFGSVGGIFSS
-442 FGTAFTHVFGGNL
+442 FGNAFTHVFGGNA
-455 GSKMMEGLSNGISKF
+455 GSKMAEALANGIGKL
-470 ADKIRLGKAELD
+470 ADKLRLGKAELE
-482 AFHHIFILVFQS
+482 AFKNIFILVFQS
-494 LKWIG
+494 LKWISA
-499 TEVFAKLKFLGALIP
+499 EVFAKLKFLGALIP
-514 NHLVKDLI
+514 NHLIKDLI
-522 IIAGMIS
+522 LIAGMVS

-534 AVRMIEK
+534 SVRMVEK

-548 FDKIG
+548 FDKLG

-559 GDVWTGLWD
+559 GNVWTALWD
-568 KLHNGLA
+568 KIHNGLA
-575 SFSEKWYDFFGKIP
+575 SFSEKFNNFIGKIP
-589 PGFDKIVAWF
+589 AGFDKMVAWF

-617 QSLHGLVSKI
+617 QSLHGLMSKI
-627 TNPFSTLGNALGT
+627 TNPFTSLGNALGT

-680 ANMDHWAGRL
+680 GKMDHWAGRM
-690 GNNLRNALWK
+690 GHSLRTALFN
-700 IHHTWANETGRIK
+700 IRHNWANETGRIK
-713 VSYREF
+713 VSYKAF
-719 WGSLNEAMDGVLKR
+719 WASLNDAMDGVLKR

-750 IPPQLKNVF
+750 IPPQLKNAF
-759 SGFSFKMPDMSG
+759 SGFSFKMPDLSG
-771 LKAGLASF
+771 LKAGLSSF
-779 AGNPFGAMIGGT
+779 AGNPFGAMISGS

-819 DEYAD
+819 DAYAD

-836 KPVVDKL
+836 KPAIDKVT
-843 GEALKWLKD
+843 EALKWLKE
-852 KFSDLSFG
+852 KFSDLTFG

-867 TKPLADAGKAI
+867 TKPFGDAGKAI
-878 HENFSEG
+878 RANFSEG
-885 VVPGIVKSV
+885 MVPGIVKSV
-894 DGFRKWASELSGFR
+894 DGFRKWAGELSGFR

-928 RNELKNSKVDFS
+928 RNELKNSKADFS

-954 GFWEGLKK
+954 GFWQGLKQ
-962 TASGPTLTTI
+962 TASGPTLTAI
-972 GDGIKHGFAATMDWL
+972 GDGIKHGFTATMDWL

-992 PWFGNF
+992 PWFGDF
-998 FNSLPTGLQNAFDKL
+998 FKSLPAGLRDSFSRL
-1013 GSALRQFVSVFGS
+1013 GEALRQFVSVFGS
-1026 AFSGA
+1026 AFTGA

-1050 KVFEKLKEALKSLW
+1050 KVFEKLKEALKKLW

-1072 VHSASAD
+1072 IHSASAD
-1079 EMTAEDY
+1079 EMTADDY
-1086 GLTKLDTLS
+1086 GVSKLDTLS

-1107 VNTKATS
+1107 LNTKTS
-1114 LFGTV
+1114 SIFGTI
-1119 GELLKKISFVLGEA
+1119 GDLLKMISGVMGEA
-1133 FKPLQQTD
+1133 FKPLEKAD
-1141 SEQLGKIFVI
+1141 SAQLGKIFVL

-1183 KGALDA
+1183 KAAFDA
-1189 AKGLFTQMGGFF
+1189 AKGMFTQLGGFF

-1210 KSFALAI
+1210 KAFALAI

-1235 ITGVLGLAAVLVAF
+1235 ITGIMGLTAVLVAF

-1263 DKEKVEG
+1263 DKDKVDG
-1270 AKKMMLGMLAIAG
+1270 AKKMMLGMMSIAG

-1292 SILGHMDTGALLKG
+1292 AILGRMDPGALLRG
-1306 GFAATIL
+1306 GFAATVL
-1313 LTVLGAI
+1313 LTVLGGI

-1325 RFQGAGGTKSSEMR
+1325 HFQGVGGTKTSEMR

-1354 VKKVAKEVVKLGQM
+1354 VKKVAKEVVKLGSM
-1368 DLGSLSKG
+1368 DIGTLGKG
-1376 LASIAV
+1376 LGAIAV

-1388 LIIWQTSKMEN
+1388 AIIWQTSKMEN

-1409 TVAKAISGITKTI
+1409 TVAKAVSGITKTI
-1422 QKLGEMDTKT
+1422 QKLGEMDTGT
-1432 LIQGGTAVAILMSVI
+1432 LIQGGTAVSILLTVI
-1447 AGITYT
+1447 GGIAYA
-1453 FSKLDNTKQSFTKN
+1453 FSRLDNTKQSFTKN
-1467 ATVLFAGLAGIMFMM
+1467 ATVLFAGIGGLMFMM

-1492 KDPGSLVLALGAMS
+1492 KDPNSLAIAIGAMA
-1506 VAIAAMAAISQMI
+1506 VAIAAMGAISQMI
-1519 KSNGLA
+1519 KSNGLG
-1525 DRGIDEGVKNVAVI
+1525 DRGIDEGIKNVAVI
-1539 AGSLTLAAAGLSLLA
+1539 AGSLAVAAVGLSFLA
-1554 NGNANWAEILV
+1554 NGDANWGEIVVASAALV
-1565 ASVSLVGVFYGI
+1565 AVFYGI
-1577 AKVGQVAGRL
+1577 SKVGQVAGRL
-1587 KVEDFKGM
+1587 KAEDFKGM
-1595 AAVVASIVG
+1595 TAVVASII
-1604 GAIGL
+1604 GAAAGL
-1609 TILSKV
+1609 KILSSV

-1620 LWQSVALVSI
+1620 MWQSIALVGI
-1630 FTAIAGIGVLMSKF
+1630 FGAIAGIGTLMSKF
-1644 GGAGAVASITGIAT
+1644 GGAGAVASITGIAA

-1673 AGYFIE
+1673 SGYFI
-1679 AISKLVDSITRL
+1679 DSLGRVINAVTNL
-1691 IEAASRLGKEGGKN
+1691 LETVSTLGKEGGRR

-1711 EAAKGGDSIAEVV
+1711 EASKGGDDMAKVV
-1724 AKMVEGIVT
+1724 GKMAEGIVT
-1733 GTIKGVEANLP
+1733 GAVEGVSNNMP
-1744 RIIEIGIGL
+1744 RIIQIGIDL

-1769 GAIVDIGGQI
+1769 GAIVEIGGQI
-1779 IDKILGAIPTWILKI
+1779 IDKVLSAIPTWILKI
-1794 CDGVLSGMRQIAQW
+1794 CDAVLSGMRQIAQW

-1833 GIAALIG
+1833 AIAALLGMIFDAIG
-1840 MIADGIGAVF
+1840 MIPGLGGIMEDAKKAVYDAADG
-1850 GWIPGVEDAM
+1850 
-1860 KKGKQMAYDMADE
+1860 

-1880 RINEVKRFAELT
+1880 RINETKRFAELMV
-1892 AKEGVDSAIKQ
+1892 KGGVDAAVQ
-1903 LEKLGQAEVQ
+1903 TLEKLGQAEVQ
-1913 SAITFASKSQDGLE
+1913 AAVAFSAKSQDGLE

-1939 GADEFIRGLKSGSIS
+1939 GADEFIKGLKSGTVS
-1954 AQEAGKLFAK
+1954 AQEAAKLFAK
-1964 MVELGMSE
+1964 MVEMGMSE
-1972 SDVKKIAAAAG
+1972 ADVKKIAEAAG

-1988 GILTAKPKVKTSAE
+1988 GILTAKPKAKTSGE
-2002 EVKSSLEEGLGGDGN
+2002 EVKKSLEEGLGGDGN
-2017 FDLTKLSSAFTKLNE
+2017 FDLTKLTSAFTNLNNY
-2032 FMGGNLDMTKVQA
+2032 MGGQLDMTKVQA
-2045 ALKSGQINEEMITK
+2045 AVKSGQINEEMISK
-2059 LSEGDFSQLS
+2059 LSEGDFSNLS
-2069 EEQMQE
+2069 EEQMKE
-2075 FLAGLSKSEEP
+2075 FIDGLSRSEGP
-2086 AGERAKAIRDAVI
+2086 AGDRAKQIREAVI
-2099 NGLSNDGQGFDQETV
+2099 AGLSNDGQGFDQETV
-2114 AKALINLDTHLGGK
+2114 AKALVNLDTHLGGK

-2137 IKSGEIPPEIIA
+2137 IKSGEIPPEIIT

-2159 SEEQWAAYIKK
+2159 SEEQWQAYIKK

-2189 NSKLDQI
+2189 NSKLDEI
-2196 KESALTKADE
+2196 KASALTKADE
-2206 TSKGVVKGLDISASV
+2206 TGKGVVKGLDVSSSV
-2221 PGAMST
+2221 PGAIST

-2236 KQGKTASTNAKNTGS
+2236 KSGKTASINAKNTGS

-2263 LGSEGTSAYSTGIKT
+2263 LGQDGTSAYATGIRT

-2284 TNAGIVRDAATSQLS
+2284 NNAGIVRNAATSQLS

-2312 FARGLVSGRA
+2312 FAAGLVSGRA
-2322 TTAVTG
+2322 TSAVTG
-2328 AAAQLVG
+2328 AAANLVA

-2366 ARAFASGLGASTS
+2366 AREFASGLGASAS
-2379 INAVNSTMGG
+2379 INAVNSVMGG
-2389 LMSHVHDAITNINGY
+2389 LMSNVHDAIANINGY

-2421 SNLSGYSWTGNGS
+2421 SNLNGYSWTGNGS
-2434 LNLRTIGVD
+2434 LNLNTIGVD

-2456 NRANIASVVSGLNR
+2456 NRSDIASVVAGLNR

-2477 LTEYTSAGNDLLAQD
+2477 LNDYTSVSNDLLAQD
-2492 RYSPVYMDKDLV
+2492 RVSPVYMDKDLV
-2504 NRSLAP
+2504 NRALAP
-2510 GMAEAQRSYSDRLN
+2510 GMAEAQRSYSDRIN
-2524 MLEGVLPNI
+2524 MLEGVLPTI

>member
-51 NTEKSAKSL
+51 NSEKSAKSL
-60 SQAIIGLLN
+60 SNAITGLLN

-101 SMFNFVSPF
+101 SMFNFISPI
-110 SSGTKGVA
+110 SSGTKGVT
-118 DGLNK
+118 DGLNS
-123 IQDGVTSSSGK
+123 IEASVANTSGK

-163 IGGNILHSIMPLKAG
+163 IAGNILHSIAPLKAG

-199 EMGNITNSLDDL
+199 ELGNITGSLDDL

-225 HGSLAQFVNAGVGLN
+225 HSSLAQFVNAGVGLN
-240 EATTALK
+240 DATTALK

-295 KRFKDILVD
+295 KRFKDILVQ
-304 TATQMG
+304 TAQALG
-310 INIDMSEGF
+310 QNVDMSEGF

-336 LEKLANDET
+336 LEQLANDET
-345 LVKMAAEFHTFGE
+345 LVKMASEFHTFGE

-375 ETLIGQAGSDEVT
+375 ETLVGQAGSDEVT

-397 AANAMGAVGM
+397 AADALGAAGV
-407 KANDLA
+407 KATELA
-413 KAFVE
+413 KAFVS
-418 FGGRNNIVKA
+418 FGGRDNIIKA
-428 LESAFSSIGGIFNS
+428 LESAFSSVGGIFKS
-442 FGTAFTHVFGGNL
+442 FGDAFTHVFGGDI
-455 GSKMMEGLSNGISKF
+455 GSKMMQGLSNGISKF

-494 LKWIG
+494 LKWI
-499 TEVFAKLKFLGALIP
+499 TAEVFAKLKFLGALIP

-575 SFSEKWYDFFGKIP
+575 SFSEKWYNFFGKIP
-589 PGFDKIVAWF
+589 PGFDKIIAWF

-611 SIDRLK
+611 SIDRFK

-627 TNPFSTLGNALGT
+627 TNPFTTLGNALGS

-680 ANMDHWAGRL
+680 GKMDHWAGRL

-700 IHHTWANETGRIK
+700 VHHTWANETGRIK

-733 EILTWKQFMS
+733 EILTWKQFMG

-779 AGNPFGAMIGGT
+779 AGNPFGAMISGT

-803 SFKGFADV
+803 SFKGFADI

-819 DEYAD
+819 DEYAN

-836 KPVVDKL
+836 KPIVDKL

-867 TKPLADAGKAI
+867 TKPLGDAGKAI

-908 IAFAPFAAGGMIIK
+908 IAFAPFAAGGMVIK

-998 FNSLPTGLQNAFDKL
+998 FNSLPTGLRNAFDKL
-1013 GSALRQFVSVFGS
+1013 GFSLRQFVSVFGS

-1086 GLTKLDTLS
+1086 GVSKLDTLS

-1210 KSFALAI
+1210 KAFALAI

-1235 ITGVLGLAAVLVAF
+1235 INGVMGLAAVLIAF

-1263 DKEKVEG
+1263 DKEKVES
-1270 AKKMMLGMLAIAG
+1270 AKKMMLGMMSIAG

-1292 SILGHMDTGALLKG
+1292 SILGHMDPGALWRG
-1306 GFAATIL
+1306 GVAATIL

-1325 RFQGAGGTKSSEMR
+1325 HFQGVGGTKSSEMR

-1368 DLGSLSKG
+1368 DLPSLGKG
-1376 LASIAV
+1376 LLGIAT

-1399 VKMSSVLTFL
+1399 VKMTSFLTFL
-1409 TVAKAISGITKTI
+1409 TIAKAIGGITKTI

-1432 LIQGGTAVAILMSVI
+1432 LKQGGTAVAILMAVI

-1482 TKLANDMGQM
+1482 TKLANDMSSM
-1492 KDPGSLVLALGAMS
+1492 KDPNSLVLALGAMS

-1519 KSNGLA
+1519 KSSGLG

-1609 TILSKV
+1609 TILSKI

-1620 LWQSVALVSI
+1620 LWQSVALVGI

-1679 AISKLVDSITRL
+1679 SISKLVDSITRL

-1744 RIIEIGIGL
+1744 RIVEIGIQL

-1779 IDKILGAIPTWILKI
+1779 IDKILGALPTWILKI

-1833 GIAALIG
+1833 AIAALLGMIFDAIG
-1840 MIADGIGAVF
+1840 MIPGLGGIMEDAKKAVYDAADG
-1850 GWIPGVEDAM
+1850 
-1860 KKGKQMAYDMADE
+1860 

-1880 RINEVKRFAELT
+1880 RINEAKRFAELMT
-1892 AKEGVDSAIKQ
+1892 KDGVQAAIKT
-1903 LEKLGQAEVQ
+1903 LNELGEQEVQ
-1913 SAITFASKSQDGLE
+1913 AAIAFASKSQDGLE
-1927 KFKIFCSQLGIQ
+1927 KFKVFCSQLGIQ
-1939 GADEFIRGLKSGSIS
+1939 GADEFIKGLKSGTVS

-1964 MVELGMSE
+1964 MVEMGMSE
-1972 SDVKKIAAAAG
+1972 SDVKKIAEAAG

-1988 GILTAKPKVKTSAE
+1988 GILTAKPKAKTSGE
-2002 EVKSSLEEGLGGDGN
+2002 EVKKSLEEGLGGDGN
-2017 FDLTKLSSAFTKLNE
+2017 FDLTKLTSAFTNLNN
-2032 FMGGNLDMTKVQA
+2032 FMGGQLDMTKVQA

-2059 LSEGDFSQLS
+2059 LSEGDYSQLS
-2069 EEQMQE
+2069 EEKMQE

-2114 AKALINLDTHLGGK
+2114 SKALINLDTHLGGK

-2149 ALATGDFSKV
+2149 ALATGDFSGV

-2206 TSKGVVKGLDISASV
+2206 TGKGVVKGLDVSASV

-2236 KQGKTASTNAKNTGS
+2236 KSGKAASVNAKNTGS

-2263 LGSEGTSAYSTGIKT
+2263 LGQEGTSAYATGIKT

-2284 TNAGIVRDAATSQLS
+2284 NNAGIVRNAATSQLS

-2312 FARGLVSGRA
+2312 FAAGLVSGRA
-2322 TTAVTG
+2322 TSAITG

-2366 ARAFASGLGASTS
+2366 AREFASGLGASTS
-2379 INAVNSTMGG
+2379 INAVNSVMGG
-2389 LMSHVHDAITNINGY
+2389 LMSHVHDAIIGMNGY
-2404 LDENMELSPT
+2404 LDENMDISPT

-2421 SNLSGYSWTGNGS
+2421 SNLNGYSWSGNGL
-2434 LNLRTIGVD
+2434 LNLNTIGLD
-2443 YGSLNPTTNSLAS
+2443 YSSLNPTTSSVAA

-2477 LTEYTSAGNDLLAQD
+2477 LAEYTSVSNDLLAQD
-2492 RYSPVYMDKDLV
+2492 RISPVYMDKDLV

-2524 MLEGVLPNI
+2524 MLEGVLPTIW

>member
-51 NTEKSAKSL
+51 NSEKSAKSL
-60 SQAIIGLLN
+60 SNAITGLLN

-118 DGLNK
+118 DGLSK

-541 ILQLIIP
+541 ILQFIIP

-680 ANMDHWAGRL
+680 HNMDHWAGRL

-750 IPPQLKNVF
+750 IPPQLKNIF

-779 AGNPFGAMIGGT
+779 AGNPFGAMISGT

-867 TKPLADAGKAI
+867 TKPLGDAGKAI

-945 LNTFKGWFN
+945 LNTFKGWFG
-954 GFWEGLKK
+954 GFWEGIKK
-962 TASGPTLTTI
+962 TASGPTFTTI
-972 GDGIKHGFAATMDWL
+972 GEGIKNGFTATMNWL

-992 PWFGNF
+992 PWFGDF
-998 FNSLPTGLQNAFDKL
+998 FNSLPTGLRNAFERL
-1013 GSALRQFVSVFGS
+1013 GSALHQFVSVFGS

-1086 GLTKLDTLS
+1086 GVSKLDTLS

-1107 VNTKATS
+1107 VNNKATS
-1114 LFGTV
+1114 LFGTI

-1133 FKPLQQTD
+1133 FKPLQD
-1141 SEQLGKIFVI
+1141 VESDHLGKIFVI

-1210 KSFALAI
+1210 KAFALAI

-1235 ITGVLGLAAVLVAF
+1235 ITGVMGLAAVLIAF

-1325 RFQGAGGTKSSEMR
+1325 RFQGSGGTKSSEMR

-1368 DLGSLSKG
+1368 DLASLSKG

-1506 VAIAAMAAISQMI
+1506 VAIAAMASISQMI

-1525 DRGIDEGVKNVAVI
+1525 DRGIDEGIKNVAVI
-1539 AGSLTLAAAGLSLLA
+1539 AGSLTVAAFGLSLLA
-1554 NGNANWAEILV
+1554 NSGANWGEILV

-1595 AAVVASIVG
+1595 AAVVGAIVG
-1604 GAIGL
+1604 GAVGL

-1620 LWQSVALVSI
+1620 LWQSVALVGI

-1711 EAAKGGDSIAEVV
+1711 EAAKGGDSISEVV

-1760 VARAANDLV
+1760 VARAASDLV

-1779 IDKILGAIPTWILKI
+1779 IDKVLGALPTWILKI

-1833 GIAALIG
+1833 AIAALLGMIFDAIG
-1840 MIADGIGAVF
+1840 MIPGLGGMMEDAKKAVYDAADG
-1850 GWIPGVEDAM
+1850 
-1860 KKGKQMAYDMADE
+1860 

-1880 RINEVKRFAELT
+1880 RINETKRFAELMV
-1892 AKEGVDSAIKQ
+1892 KGGVDAAVQ
-1903 LEKLGQAEVQ
+1903 TLEKLGQAEVQ
-1913 SAITFASKSQDGLE
+1913 AAIAFSAKSQDGLE
-1927 KFKIFCSQLGIQ
+1927 KFKVFCSQLGIQ
-1939 GADEFIRGLKSGSIS
+1939 GADEFIKGLKSGTVS

-1964 MVELGMSE
+1964 MVEMGMSE
-1972 SDVKKIAAAAG
+1972 SDVKKIAEAAG

-1988 GILTAKPKVKTSAE
+1988 GILTAKPKAKTSGE
-2002 EVKSSLEEGLGGDGN
+2002 EVKKSLEEGLGGDGN

-2032 FMGGNLDMTKVQA
+2032 FMGGNLDMAKVTA
-2045 ALKSGQINEEMITK
+2045 GLKSGEINEEMITK

-2086 AGERAKAIRDAVI
+2086 AGERAKAIREAVI

-2137 IKSGEIPPEIIA
+2137 IKSGEIPPEIIT

-2206 TSKGVVKGLDISASV
+2206 TGKGVVKGLDVSASV

-2236 KQGKTASTNAKNTGS
+2236 KGGKTASTNAKNTGS

-2263 LGSEGTSAYSTGIKT
+2263 LGSEGTSAYSTGIKSN
-2278 HEGTAR
+2278 EGTAK
-2284 TNAGIVRDAATSQLS
+2284 TNAGQVRDAATGQLS
-2299 FDASGSGAAIAES
+2299 FDATGSGMAITRSFAGGLNETSVMNLVSGAASRVMSA
-2312 FARGLVSGRA
+2312 VSR
-2322 TTAVTG
+2322 
-2328 AAAQLVG
+2328 LF
-2335 LAKAH
+2335 
-2340 LPHSPAKMGP
+2340 PHSPAKEGP
-2350 FSGEGWR
+2350 FSGDGWR
-2357 KVKSSGIAI
+2357 AVSRSGRTIVKE
-2366 ARAFASGLGASTS
+2366 FASGLGASSS
-2379 INAVNSTMGG
+2379 INAVGSAMGG
-2389 LMSHVHDAITNINGY
+2389 LMSRVHDAITNINGY

-2421 SNLSGYSWTGNGS
+2421 SNLSGYSWVGNGS
-2434 LNLRTIGVD
+2434 LNLNTIGVD
-2443 YGSLNPTTNSLAS
+2443 YGSLNPTTSSLAS

-2477 LTEYTSAGNDLLAQD
+2477 LTEYTSVSNDLLAQD

-2524 MLEGVLPNI
+2524 MLEGVLPTI

>member
-51 NTEKSAKSL
+51 NSEKSAKSL
-60 SQAIIGLLN
+60 SQAITGLLN

-101 SMFNFVSPF
+101 SMFNFVSPI

-123 IQDGVTSSSGK
+123 IQDGVSDSSGK

-153 ITTGLSIAKN
+153 ITTGLTIAKN
-163 IGGNILHSIMPLKAG
+163 IGGKILHSIAPLKAG
-178 FGQFEDKIN
+178 FGQFEDKVN

-199 EMGNITNSLDDL
+199 ELGNITGSLDDL

-225 HGSLAQFVNAGVGLN
+225 HSSLAQFVNAGVGLN
-240 EATTALK
+240 DATTALK

-295 KRFKDILVD
+295 KRFKDILVQ
-304 TATQMG
+304 TAQALG
-310 INIDMSEGF
+310 QNVDMSEGF

-336 LEKLANDET
+336 LEQLANDET
-345 LVKMAAEFHTFGE
+345 LVKMASEFHTFGE

-364 DQVTSAWARFW
+364 DQVTSSWARFW
-375 ETLIGQAGSDEVT
+375 ETLVGQAGSDEVT

-397 AANAMGAVGM
+397 AANALGAAGD
-407 KANDLA
+407 KATELA
-413 KAFVE
+413 KAFVS
-418 FGGRNNIVKA
+418 FGGRNSIVKA
-428 LESAFSSIGGIFNS
+428 LESAFSSVGGIFSS
-442 FGTAFTHVFGGNL
+442 FGNAFNHVFGSNI
-455 GSKMMEGLSNGISKF
+455 GSKMMQGLSDGISKF
-470 ADKIRLGKAELD
+470 ADKIRLGKEELD
-482 AFHHIFILVFQS
+482 AFQHIFILVFQS
-494 LKWIG
+494 LKWI
-499 TEVFAKLKFLGALIP
+499 TAEVFAKLKFLGALIP
-514 NHLVKDLI
+514 NHLIKDLI

-534 AVRMIEK
+534 SVHMIEK

-553 GIFKFI
+553 GVFKFI
-559 GDVWTGLWD
+559 GNVWTGLWD
-568 KLHNGLA
+568 KVHSGLA

-589 PGFDKIVAWF
+589 PGFDKMVAWF

-617 QSLHGLVSKI
+617 QSLHGLISKI
-627 TNPFSTLGNALGT
+627 TNPFTTLGDALGS

-680 ANMDHWAGRL
+680 RNMDHWAGRL

-700 IHHTWANETGRIK
+700 ISHTWANETGRIK

-803 SFKGFADV
+803 SFKGFADI

-867 TKPLADAGKAI
+867 TKPLGDAGKAI

-894 DGFRKWASELSGFR
+894 DGFRKWAGELSGFR
-908 IAFAPFAAGGMIIK
+908 IAFAPFAAGGMVIK

-954 GFWEGLKK
+954 GFWQGLKR
-962 TASGPTLTTI
+962 TTSGPTLTTI
-972 GDGIKHGFAATMDWL
+972 GDGIKHGFTSTMDWL

-992 PWFGNF
+992 PWFGDF
-998 FNSLPTGLQNAFDKL
+998 FNSLPTGLRNAFERL
-1013 GSALRQFVSVFGS
+1013 GSALHQFISIFGS
-1026 AFSGA
+1026 AFTGA

-1086 GLTKLDTLS
+1086 GVSKLDTLS

-1107 VNTKATS
+1107 LNTKTS
-1114 LFGTV
+1114 SIFGTI
-1119 GELLKKISFVLGEA
+1119 GDLLKMISGVMGEA
-1133 FKPLQQTD
+1133 FKPLEKAD
-1141 SEQLGKIFVI
+1141 SAQLGKIFVL

-1183 KGALDA
+1183 KAAFDA
-1189 AKGLFTQMGGFF
+1189 AKGMFTQLGGFF

-1210 KSFALAI
+1210 KAFALAI

-1235 ITGVLGLAAVLVAF
+1235 ITGIMGLTAVLVAF

-1263 DKEKVEG
+1263 DKDKVDG
-1270 AKKMMLGMLAIAG
+1270 AKKMMLGMMSIAG

-1292 SILGHMDTGALLKG
+1292 AILGRMDPGALLRG
-1306 GFAATIL
+1306 GFAATVL
-1313 LTVLGAI
+1313 LTVLGGI

-1325 RFQGAGGTKSSEMR
+1325 HFQGVGGTKTSEMR

-1354 VKKVAKEVVKLGQM
+1354 VKKVAKEVVKLGSM
-1368 DLGSLSKG
+1368 DIGTLGKG
-1376 LASIAV
+1376 LGAIAV

-1388 LIIWQTSKMEN
+1388 AIIWQTSKMEN

-1409 TVAKAISGITKTI
+1409 TVAKAVSGITKTI
-1422 QKLGEMDTKT
+1422 QKLGEMDTGT
-1432 LIQGGTAVAILMSVI
+1432 LIQGGTAVSILLTVI
-1447 AGITYT
+1447 GGIAYA
-1453 FSKLDNTKQSFTKN
+1453 FSRLDNTKQSFTKN
-1467 ATVLFAGLAGIMFMM
+1467 ATVLFAGIGGLMFMM

-1492 KDPGSLVLALGAMS
+1492 KDPNSLAIAIGAMA
-1506 VAIAAMAAISQMI
+1506 VAIAAMGAISQMI
-1519 KSNGLA
+1519 KSNGLG
-1525 DRGIDEGVKNVAVI
+1525 DRGIDEGIKNVAVI
-1539 AGSLTLAAAGLSLLA
+1539 AGSLAVAAVGLSFLA
-1554 NGNANWAEILV
+1554 NGDANWGEIVVASAALV
-1565 ASVSLVGVFYGI
+1565 AVFYGI
-1577 AKVGQVAGRL
+1577 SKVGQVAGRL
-1587 KVEDFKGM
+1587 KAEDFKGM
-1595 AAVVASIVG
+1595 TAVVASII
-1604 GAIGL
+1604 GAAAGL
-1609 TILSKV
+1609 KILSSV

-1620 LWQSVALVSI
+1620 MWQSIALVGI
-1630 FTAIAGIGVLMSKF
+1630 FGAIAGIGTLMSKF
-1644 GGAGAVASITGIAT
+1644 GGAGAVASITGIAA

-1673 AGYFIE
+1673 SGYFIDALGRVINAVTNLLE
-1679 AISKLVDSITRL
+1679 TVST
-1691 IEAASRLGKEGGKN
+1691 LGKEGGRR

-1711 EAAKGGDSIAEVV
+1711 EASKGGDDMAKVV
-1724 AKMVEGIVT
+1724 GKMAEGIVT
-1733 GTIKGVEANLP
+1733 GAVEGVSNNMP
-1744 RIIEIGIGL
+1744 RIIQIGIDL

-1769 GAIVDIGGQI
+1769 GAIVEIGGQI
-1779 IDKILGAIPTWILKI
+1779 IDKVLSAIPTWILKI
-1794 CDGVLSGMRQIAQW
+1794 CDAVLSGMRQIAQW
-1808 VRNNKNVIVVS
+1808 VRNNRNVIVVS
-1819 VMEIFAAITSVIAE
+1819 VMEVFAAITSVIAE
-1833 GIAALIG
+1833 SIAALLG
-1840 MIADGIGAVF
+1840 MIFDAIGL
-1850 GWIPGVEDAM
+1850 IPGLGGIMEDA
-1860 KKGKQMAYDMADE
+1860 KKAVYDAADS
-1873 FSKWQQD
+1873 FTQWQQD
-1880 RINEVKRFAELT
+1880 RINETKRFAELMV
-1892 AKEGVDSAIKQ
+1892 KGGVDAAVQ
-1903 LEKLGQAEVQ
+1903 TLEKLGQAEVQ
-1913 SAITFASKSQDGLE
+1913 AAIAFSSKSQDGLE

-1939 GADEFIRGLKSGSIS
+1939 GADEFIKGLKSGTVS
-1954 AQEAGKLFAK
+1954 AQEAAKLFAK
-1964 MVELGMSE
+1964 MVEMGMSE
-1972 SDVKKIAAAAG
+1972 ADVKKIAEAAG

-1988 GILTAKPKVKTSAE
+1988 GVLKAKPQAKTSGE
-2002 EVKSSLEEGLGGDGN
+2002 EVKKSLEEGLGGDGN

-2032 FMGGNLDMTKVQA
+2032 FMGGNLDMTKVTA
-2045 ALKSGQINEEMITK
+2045 GIKSGEINQEMIQK
-2059 LSEGDFSQLS
+2059 LSEGDFSEMS

-2075 FLAGLSKSEEP
+2075 FLAGISKAEVP

-2099 NGLSNDGQGFDQETV
+2099 AGLSNDGQGFDQETV

-2159 SEEQWAAYIKK
+2159 SEEQWQAYIKK

-2189 NSKLDQI
+2189 NSKLDEI
-2196 KESALTKADE
+2196 KASALTKADE
-2206 TSKGVVKGLDISASV
+2206 TGKGVVKGLDVSGSV
-2221 PGAMST
+2221 PPAMAT

-2236 KQGKTASTNAKNTGS
+2236 KGGKDAAGSAKNTS
-2251 SVQKNLEIPGFR
+2251 KSVTTNLGFN
-2263 LGSEGTSAYSTGIKT
+2263 GGPIGQEGMAGYNGGIIGGK
-2278 HEGTAR
+2278 GTAQA
-2284 TNAGIVRDAATSQLS
+2284 NATAVRNAATGQLN
-2299 FDASGSGAAIAES
+2299 FDATGSGAAITRS
-2312 FARGLVSGRA
+2312 FAGGLNSPDVMALVSGAASRVMS
-2322 TTAVTG
+2322 AVSR
-2328 AAAQLVG
+2328 LF
-2335 LAKAH
+2335 
-2340 LPHSPAKMGP
+2340 PHSPAKEGP
-2350 FSGEGWR
+2350 FSGDGWR
-2357 KVKSSGIAI
+2357 AVARSGKTIVKE
-2366 ARAFASGLGASTS
+2366 FASGLGSSSAMNFVSS
-2379 INAVNSTMGG
+2379 SMNGV
-2389 LMSHVHDAITNINGY
+2389 MSYVHDAIVGMNGY

-2421 SNLSGYSWTGNGS
+2421 SNLNGYSWTGNGS
-2434 LNLRTIGVD
+2434 LNLNTIGVD

-2456 NRANIASVVSGLNR
+2456 NRSDIASVVAGLNR

-2477 LTEYTSAGNDLLAQD
+2477 LNDYTSVSNDLLAQD
-2492 RYSPVYMDKDLV
+2492 RVSPVYMDKDLV
-2504 NRSLAP
+2504 NRALAP
-2510 GMAEAQRSYSDRLN
+2510 GMAEAQRSYSDRIN
-2524 MLEGVLPNI
+2524 MLEGVLPTI

>member
-51 NTEKSAKSL
+51 NSEKSAKSL
-60 SQAIIGLLN
+60 SQAITGLLN

-101 SMFNFVSPF
+101 SMFNFVSPI

-123 IQDGVTSSSGK
+123 IQDGVSDSSGK

-153 ITTGLSIAKN
+153 ITTGLTIAKN
-163 IGGNILHSIMPLKAG
+163 IGGKILHSIAPLKAG
-178 FGQFEDKIN
+178 FGQFEDKVN

-199 EMGNITNSLDDL
+199 ELGNITGSLDDL

-225 HGSLAQFVNAGVGLN
+225 HSSLAQFVNAGVGLN
-240 EATTALK
+240 DATTALK

-295 KRFKDILVD
+295 KRFKDILVQ
-304 TATQMG
+304 TAQALG
-310 INIDMSEGF
+310 QNVDMSEGF

-336 LEKLANDET
+336 LEQLANDET
-345 LVKMAAEFHTFGE
+345 LVKMASEFHTFGE

-364 DQVTSAWARFW
+364 DQVTSSWARFW
-375 ETLIGQAGSDEVT
+375 ETLVGQAGSDEVT

-397 AANAMGAVGM
+397 AANALGAAGD
-407 KANDLA
+407 KATELA
-413 KAFVE
+413 KAFVS
-418 FGGRNNIVKA
+418 FGGRNSIVKA
-428 LESAFSSIGGIFNS
+428 LESAFSSVGGIFSS
-442 FGTAFTHVFGGNL
+442 FGNAFNHVFGSNI
-455 GSKMMEGLSNGISKF
+455 GSKMMQGLSDGISKF
-470 ADKIRLGKAELD
+470 ADKIRLGKEELD
-482 AFHHIFILVFQS
+482 AFQHIFILVFQS
-494 LKWIG
+494 LKWI
-499 TEVFAKLKFLGALIP
+499 TAEVFAKLKFLGALIP
-514 NHLVKDLI
+514 NHLIKDLI

-534 AVRMIEK
+534 SVHMIEK

-553 GIFKFI
+553 GVFKFI
-559 GDVWTGLWD
+559 GNVWTGLWD
-568 KLHNGLA
+568 KVHSGLA

-617 QSLHGLVSKI
+617 QSLHGLISKI
-627 TNPFSTLGNALGT
+627 TNPFTTLGDALGS

-680 ANMDHWAGRL
+680 RNMDHWAGRM
-690 GNNLRNALWK
+690 GHSLRTALFN
-700 IHHTWANETGRIK
+700 IRHNWANETGRIK

-771 LKAGLASF
+771 LKAGLSSF
-779 AGNPFGAMIGGT
+779 AGNPFGAMISGT

-797 LETTTF
+797 LETGTI

-819 DEYAD
+819 DGYAD

-867 TKPLADAGKAI
+867 TKPLGDAGKAI

-908 IAFAPFAAGGMIIK
+908 IAFAPFAAGGMVIK

-954 GFWEGLKK
+954 GFWQGLKR

-972 GDGIKHGFAATMDWL
+972 GDGIKHGFTATMDWL

-992 PWFGNF
+992 PWFGDF
-998 FNSLPTGLQNAFDKL
+998 FNSLPTGLQNAFERL
-1013 GSALRQFVSVFGS
+1013 GSALRQFISVFGS
-1026 AFSGA
+1026 AFAGA

-1050 KVFEKLKEALKSLW
+1050 KVFEKLKETLKSLW

-1086 GLTKLDTLS
+1086 GVSKLDTLS

-1107 VNTKATS
+1107 LNTKTS
-1114 LFGTV
+1114 SIFGTI
-1119 GELLKKISFVLGEA
+1119 GDLLKMISGVMGEA
-1133 FKPLQQTD
+1133 FKPLEKAD
-1141 SEQLGKIFVI
+1141 SAQLGKIFVL

-1183 KGALDA
+1183 KAAFDA
-1189 AKGLFTQMGGFF
+1189 AKGMFTQLGGFF

-1210 KSFALAI
+1210 KAFALAI

-1230 PQDKL
+1230 PQDKI
-1235 ITGVLGLAAVLVAF
+1235 ITGIMGLTAVLIAF

-1263 DKEKVEG
+1263 DKDKVDG
-1270 AKKMMLGMLAIAG
+1270 AKKMMLGMMSIAG

-1292 SILGHMDTGALLKG
+1292 AILGRMDPWALVRG
-1306 GFAATIL
+1306 GFAATVL
-1313 LTVLGAI
+1313 LTILGGI

-1325 RFQGAGGTKSSEMR
+1325 HFQGVGGTKASEMR

-1354 VKKVAKEVVKLGQM
+1354 VKKVAKEVVKLGQL
-1368 DLGSLSKG
+1368 DIGTLGKG

-1382 IIGGLT
+1382 IMGGLT
-1388 LIIWQTSKMEN
+1388 LIIWQAGKMEN
-1399 VKMSSVLTFL
+1399 VKMSGVLTFL
-1409 TVAKAISGITKTI
+1409 TIAKAISGITKTI
-1422 QKLGEMDTKT
+1422 EKLGNMDTEVLK
-1432 LIQGGTAVAILMSVI
+1432 QGGAAVAILMTVI
-1447 AGITYT
+1447 GGITWA

-1467 ATVLFAGLAGIMFMM
+1467 ATVLFAGLGTLMFLM
-1482 TKLANDMGQM
+1482 TKLANDMSGM
-1492 KDPGSLVLALGAMS
+1492 KDPNSLALAIGAMA
-1506 VAIAAMAAISQMI
+1506 VAIAAMGAISQMI
-1519 KSNGLA
+1519 KSNGLG
-1525 DRGIDEGVKNVAVI
+1525 DRGIDEGIKNVAVI
-1539 AGSLTLAAAGLSLLA
+1539 AGSLAVAAVGLSFLA
-1554 NGNANWAEILV
+1554 NGDANWGEIVVASAALV
-1565 ASVSLVGVFYGI
+1565 AVFYGI
-1577 AKVGQVAGRL
+1577 SKVGQVAGRL
-1587 KVEDFKGM
+1587 KAEDFKGM
-1595 AAVVASIVG
+1595 TAVVASII
-1604 GAIGL
+1604 GAAAGL
-1609 TILSKV
+1609 KILSSV

-1620 LWQSVALVSI
+1620 MWQSIALVGI
-1630 FTAIAGIGVLMSKF
+1630 FGAIAGIGTLMSKF
-1644 GGAGAVASITGIAT
+1644 GGAGAVASITGIAA

-1673 AGYFIE
+1673 SGYFI
-1679 AISKLVDSITRL
+1679 DSLGRVINAVTNL
-1691 IEAASRLGKEGGKN
+1691 LETVSTLGKEGGRR

-1711 EAAKGGDSIAEVV
+1711 EASKGGDDMAKVV
-1724 AKMVEGIVT
+1724 GKMAEGIVT
-1733 GTIKGVEANLP
+1733 GAVEGVSNNMP
-1744 RIIEIGIGL
+1744 RIIQIGIDL

-1769 GAIVDIGGQI
+1769 GAIVEIGGQI
-1779 IDKILGAIPTWILKI
+1779 IDKVLSAIPTWILKI
-1794 CDGVLSGMRQIAQW
+1794 CDSVLSGMRQIAQW

-1833 GIAALIG
+1833 AIAALLGMIFDAIG
-1840 MIADGIGAVF
+1840 MIPGLGGIMEDAKKAVYDAADG
-1850 GWIPGVEDAM
+1850 
-1860 KKGKQMAYDMADE
+1860 

-1880 RINEVKRFAELT
+1880 RINETKRFAELMV
-1892 AKEGVDSAIKQ
+1892 KGGVDAAVQ
-1903 LEKLGQAEVQ
+1903 TLEKLGQAEVQ
-1913 SAITFASKSQDGLE
+1913 AAVAFSAKSQDGLE

-1939 GADEFIRGLKSGSIS
+1939 GADEFIKGLKSGTVS
-1954 AQEAGKLFAK
+1954 AQEAAKLFAK
-1964 MVELGMSE
+1964 MVEMGMSE
-1972 SDVKKIAAAAG
+1972 ADVKKIAEAAG

-1988 GILTAKPKVKTSAE
+1988 GVLKAKPQAKTSGE
-2002 EVKSSLEEGLGGDGN
+2002 EVKKSLEEGLGGDGN
-2017 FDLTKLSSAFTKLNE
+2017 FDLTKLTSAFTNLNNY
-2032 FMGGNLDMTKVQA
+2032 MGGQLDMTKVQA
-2045 ALKSGQINEEMITK
+2045 AVKSGQINEEMISK
-2059 LSEGDFSQLS
+2059 LSEGDFSNLS
-2069 EEQMQE
+2069 EEQMKE
-2075 FLAGLSKSEEP
+2075 FIDGLSRSEGP
-2086 AGERAKAIRDAVI
+2086 AGDRAKQIREAVI
-2099 NGLSNDGQGFDQETV
+2099 AGLSNDGQGFDQETV
-2114 AKALINLDTHLGGK
+2114 AKALVNLDTHLGGK

-2159 SEEQWAAYIKK
+2159 SEEQWQAYIKK
-2170 IEDAA
+2170 IEDSAT
-2175 PPAGDATGKVGEQV
+2175 PSGDATGKVGEQV

-2196 KESALTKADE
+2196 KESALLKADE
-2206 TSKGVVKGLDISASV
+2206 TGKGIVKGLDVSSSV
-2221 PGAMST
+2221 PGAIST

-2236 KQGKTASTNAKNTGS
+2236 KSGKTASANAKTTGS

-2263 LGSEGTSAYSTGIKT
+2263 LGQDGTSAYATGIRT

-2284 TNAGIVRDAATSQLS
+2284 NNAGIVRNAATSQLS

-2312 FARGLVSGRA
+2312 FAAGLVSGRA
-2322 TTAVTG
+2322 TSAVTG
-2328 AAAQLVG
+2328 AAANLVA

-2366 ARAFASGLGASTS
+2366 AREFASGLGASAS
-2379 INAVNSTMGG
+2379 INAVNSVMGG
-2389 LMSHVHDAITNINGY
+2389 LMSNVHDAIANINGY

-2421 SNLSGYSWTGNGS
+2421 SNLNGYSWTGNGS
-2434 LNLRTIGVD
+2434 LNLNTIGVD

-2456 NRANIASVVSGLNR
+2456 NRSDIASVVAGLNR

-2477 LTEYTSAGNDLLAQD
+2477 LNDYTSVSNDLLAQD
-2492 RYSPVYMDKDLV
+2492 RVSPVYMDKDLV
-2504 NRSLAP
+2504 NRALAP
-2510 GMAEAQRSYSDRLN
+2510 GMAEAQRSYSDRIN
-2524 MLEGVLPNI
+2524 MLEGVLPTI

>member
-60 SQAIIGLLN
+60 SNAITGLLN

-90 GTTGSVGKLVS
+90 GTTGSIGKLVS
-101 SMFNFVSPF
+101 SMFNFISPI
-110 SSGTKGVA
+110 SSGTKGVT
-118 DGLNK
+118 DGLNS
-123 IQDGVTSSSGK
+123 IEASVGSISGK

-163 IGGNILHSIMPLKAG
+163 IAGNILHSIAPLKAG

-199 EMGNITNSLDDL
+199 ELGNITGSLDDL

-225 HGSLAQFVNAGVGLN
+225 HSSLAQFVNAGVGLN
-240 EATTALK
+240 DATTALK

-295 KRFKDILVD
+295 KRFKDILVQ
-304 TATQMG
+304 TAQALG
-310 INIDMSEGF
+310 QNVDMSEGF

-336 LEKLANDET
+336 LEQLANDET
-345 LVKMAAEFHTFGE
+345 LVKMASEFHTFGE

-455 GSKMMEGLSNGISKF
+455 GSKMMESLSNGISKF

-534 AVRMIEK
+534 SVRMIEK

-680 ANMDHWAGRL
+680 RNMDHWAGRL

-700 IHHTWANETGRIK
+700 ISHTWANETGRIK

-750 IPPQLKNVF
+750 IPPQLKNAF

-836 KPVVDKL
+836 KPIVDKL

-867 TKPLADAGKAI
+867 TKPLGDAGKAI

-922 EAFGNI
+922 ETFGNI

-954 GFWEGLKK
+954 GFWQGLKK

-972 GDGIKHGFAATMDWL
+972 GDGIKYGFAATMDWL

-998 FNSLPTGLQNAFDKL
+998 FNSLPTGLRNAFDKL

-1026 AFSGA
+1026 AFSDA

-1086 GLTKLDTLS
+1086 GVSKLDTLS

-1107 VNTKATS
+1107 VNTKASS

-1178 LTKGS
+1178 LTKGT

-1210 KSFALAI
+1210 KAFALAI

-1235 ITGVLGLAAVLVAF
+1235 ITGVMGLAAVLIAF

-1270 AKKMMLGMLAIAG
+1270 AKKMMLGMVAIAG

-1292 SILGHMDTGALLKG
+1292 SILGHMDPGALLRG
-1306 GFAATIL
+1306 GFAATVL
-1313 LTVLGAI
+1313 LIVLGAI

-1325 RFQGAGGTKSSEMR
+1325 HFQGAGGTKASEMR

-1368 DLGSLSKG
+1368 DLPSLGKG
-1376 LASIAV
+1376 LLGIAT

-1399 VKMSSVLTFL
+1399 VKMTSFLTFL
-1409 TVAKAISGITKTI
+1409 TIAKAISGITKTI
-1422 QKLGEMDTKT
+1422 QKLGEMDTKV
-1432 LIQGGTAVAILMSVI
+1432 LKQGGTAVAVLMAVI

-1519 KSNGLA
+1519 KSNGLG

-1587 KVEDFKGM
+1587 KIEDFKGM
-1595 AAVVASIVG
+1595 AAVVGAIVG
-1604 GAIGL
+1604 GAVGL

-1620 LWQSVALVSI
+1620 LWQSAALVGI
-1630 FTAIAGIGVLMSKF
+1630 FLAIATIGTLMSNF

-1658 AFLAMAAGIAAVVAA
+1658 AFLAMAAGVSAVVAA

-1744 RIIEIGIGL
+1744 RIVEIGIQL
-1753 IKGIAIG
+1753 IKGIVIG

-1779 IDKILGAIPTWILKI
+1779 IDRILAAIPNWITRI
-1794 CDGVLSGMRQIAQW
+1794 CEGLLAGLRQIAQW
-1808 VRNNKNVIVVS
+1808 IRNNKNVIVIS
-1819 VMEIFAAITSVIAE
+1819 VMEVFAAITSVIAE
-1833 GIAALIG
+1833 SIAALLG
-1840 MIADGIGAVF
+1840 MIFDTLAQIPIIGDWFKGVKDDIMNAADGF
-1850 GWIPGVEDAM
+1850 T
-1860 KKGKQMAYDMADE
+1860 Q
-1873 FSKWQQD
+1873 WQQD
-1880 RINEVKRFAELT
+1880 RINAVKRYAELT
-1892 AKEGVDSAIKQ
+1892 TKEGVDAAIKE
-1903 LEKLGQAEVQ
+1903 LERLGTAEVQ
-1913 SAITFASKSQDGLE
+1913 GAASIAAGAQDGLE
-1927 KFKIFCSQLGIQ
+1927 KFKTFCSQLGIQ
-1939 GADEFIRGLKSGSIS
+1939 GADQFIQSLKSGT
-1954 AQEAGKLFAK
+1954 ADVKEAGRLFAK

-1972 SDVKKIAAAAG
+1972 AEVKKIAEAAG

-1988 GILTAKPKVKTSAE
+1988 GVLTAKPKAKTNAE
-2002 EVKSSLEEGLGGDGN
+2002 EVKKSLEEGLGGDGN
-2017 FDLTKLSSAFTKLNE
+2017 FDLTKLTSAFTNLNN
-2032 FMGGNLDMTKVQA
+2032 FMGGQLDMTKVQA

-2075 FLAGLSKSEEP
+2075 FLAGLSKAEEP
-2086 AGERAKAIRDAVI
+2086 AGERAKVIREAVI

-2114 AKALINLDTHLGGK
+2114 SKALINLDTHLGGK

-2137 IKSGEIPPEIIA
+2137 IKSGEIPPEIIT

-2159 SEEQWAAYIKK
+2159 SEEQWQAYIKK

-2206 TSKGVVKGLDISASV
+2206 TGKGVVKGLDVSSSV
-2221 PGAMST
+2221 PGAISI

-2236 KQGKTASTNAKNTGS
+2236 KSGKTASTNAKNTGS

-2263 LGSEGTSAYSTGIKT
+2263 LGQEGTSAYATGIKT

-2284 TNAGIVRDAATSQLS
+2284 NNAGIVRNAATSQLS

-2312 FARGLVSGRA
+2312 FAAGLVSGRA
-2322 TTAVTG
+2322 TSAVTG
-2328 AAAQLVG
+2328 AAANLVA

-2366 ARAFASGLGASTS
+2366 AREFASGLGASTS
-2379 INAVNSTMGG
+2379 INAVNSVMGG

-2404 LDENMELSPT
+2404 LDENMDISPT

-2421 SNLSGYSWTGNGS
+2421 SNLNGYSWTGNGS
-2434 LNLRTIGVD
+2434 LNLNTIGVD

-2477 LTEYTSAGNDLLAQD
+2477 LTEYTSVSNDLLAQD
-2492 RYSPVYMDKDLV
+2492 RISPVYMDKDLV

-2510 GMAEAQRSYSDRLN
+2510 GMAEAQRSHSDRLN
-2524 MLEGVLPNI
+2524 MLEGVLPTIW

>member
-36 KGLKQAADGKSGLFG
+36 KGLKQPADGKSGLFG

-60 SQAIIGLLN
+60 SNAITGLLN

-90 GTTGSVGKLVS
+90 GTTGSIGKLVS
-101 SMFNFVSPF
+101 SMFNFISPI
-110 SSGTKGVA
+110 SSGTKGVT
-118 DGLNK
+118 DGLNS
-123 IQDGVTSSSGK
+123 IEASVGSTSGK

-163 IGGNILHSIMPLKAG
+163 IAGNILHSIAPLKAG

-199 EMGNITNSLDDL
+199 ELGNITGSLDDL

-225 HGSLAQFVNAGVGLN
+225 HSSLAQFVNAGVGLN
-240 EATTALK
+240 DATTALK

-295 KRFKDILVD
+295 KRFKDILVQ
-304 TATQMG
+304 TAQALG
-310 INIDMSEGF
+310 QNVDMSEGF

-336 LEKLANDET
+336 LEQLANDET
-345 LVKMAAEFHTFGE
+345 LVKMASEFHTFGE

-375 ETLIGQAGSDEVT
+375 ETLVGQAGSDEVT

-397 AANAMGAVGM
+397 AADALGAAGV
-407 KANDLA
+407 KATELA
-413 KAFVE
+413 KAFVS
-418 FGGRNNIVKA
+418 FGGRDNIIKA
-428 LESAFSSIGGIFNS
+428 LESVFSSVGGIFKS
-442 FGTAFTHVFGGNL
+442 FGDAFTHVFGGDI
-455 GSKMMEGLSNGISKF
+455 GSKMTQGLSNGISKF

-494 LKWIG
+494 LKWI
-499 TEVFAKLKFLGALIP
+499 TAEVFAKFKFLGALIP

-575 SFSEKWYDFFGKIP
+575 SFSEKWYNFFGKIP

-617 QSLHGLVSKI
+617 QSLHGLISKI
-627 TNPFSTLGNALGT
+627 TNPFTTLGDALGS

-680 ANMDHWAGRL
+680 RNMDHWAGRL

-700 IHHTWANETGRIK
+700 ISHTWANETGRIK

-803 SFKGFADV
+803 SFKGFADI

-867 TKPLADAGKAI
+867 TKPLGDAGKAI
-878 HENFSEG
+878 HQNFSEG

-908 IAFAPFAAGGMIIK
+908 IAFAPFAAGSMIIK
-922 EAFGNI
+922 ETFRNI

-954 GFWEGLKK
+954 GFWQGLKK
-962 TASGPTLTTI
+962 TASGPTLTAI

-992 PWFGNF
+992 PWFGDF
-998 FNSLPTGLQNAFDKL
+998 FNSLPTGLRNAFEQL
-1013 GSALRQFVSVFGS
+1013 GSALHQFISVFGS

-1086 GLTKLDTLS
+1086 GVSKLDTLS

-1235 ITGVLGLAAVLVAF
+1235 INGVMGLAAVLIAF

-1263 DKEKVEG
+1263 DKDKVEG
-1270 AKKMMLGMLAIAG
+1270 AKKMMLGMLSIAG

-1292 SILGHMDTGALLKG
+1292 SILGHMDPGALWRG

-1325 RFQGAGGTKSSEMR
+1325 HFQGVGGTKSSEMR

-1368 DLGSLSKG
+1368 DLPSLGKG
-1376 LASIAV
+1376 LLGIAT

-1399 VKMSSVLTFL
+1399 VKMTSFLTFL
-1409 TVAKAISGITKTI
+1409 AIAKAIGGITKTI
-1422 QKLGEMDTKT
+1422 QKLGEMDTKV
-1432 LIQGGTAVAILMSVI
+1432 LKQGGTAVAVLMAVI

-1595 AAVVASIVG
+1595 AAVVGAIVG
-1604 GAIGL
+1604 GAVGL

-1620 LWQSVALVSI
+1620 LWQSAALVGI
-1630 FTAIAGIGVLMSKF
+1630 FLAIAGIGTLMSKF

-1673 AGYFIE
+1673 AGFFID
-1679 AISKLVDSITRL
+1679 AIGRLVNSITRL

-1711 EAAKGGDSIAEVV
+1711 EAAKGGDSISEVV
-1724 AKMVEGIVT
+1724 AKMVEGIIT
-1733 GTIKGVEANLP
+1733 GTVSSISNNMP
-1744 RIIEIGIGL
+1744 RIITIGVEL
-1753 IKGIAIG
+1753 IKGIVIG
-1760 VARAANDLV
+1760 LAN
-1769 GAIVDIGGQI
+1769 GAKDIGGALLKIGSEAVNMLLAAIPQFI
-1779 IDKILGAIPTWILKI
+1779 IDI
-1794 CDGVLSGMRQIAQW
+1794 CDGLLKGLMQISQW
-1808 VRNNKNVIVVS
+1808 LYNNRNVIATTVLDIMVS
-1819 VMEIFAAITSVIAE
+1819 IEAVILE
-1833 GIAALIG
+1833 
-1840 MIADGIGAVF
+1840 
-1850 GWIPGVEDAM
+1850 
-1860 KKGKQMAYDMADE
+1860 
-1873 FSKWQQD
+1873 
-1880 RINEVKRFAELT
+1880 
-1892 AKEGVDSAIKQ
+1892 AIKTMLQ
-1903 LEKLGQAEVQ
+1903 FVLETLGNIPIIGGIFKGI
-1913 SAITFASKSQDGLE
+1913 SDGLE
-1927 KFKIFCSQLGIQ
+1927 KSFDSFIEAQKKSVDKVKNYAVIATKEGIEQGIGVIDKVGKAQVEQAMMHASKIEDVIKYFSVICSQLGIQ
-1939 GADEFIRGLKSGSIS
+1939 GYDGFIQGLKDGSIKGEDAS
-1954 AQEAGKLFAK
+1954 KFFAK
-1964 MVELGMSE
+1964 LIENGVPEAKVKELAE
-1972 SDVKKIAAAAG
+1972 KVG

-1988 GILTAKPKVKTSAE
+1988 GILKMKPKVKENAE
-2002 EVKSSLEEGLGGDGN
+2002 EVKKTLEDGLGGDGSFN
-2017 FDLTKLSSAFTKLNE
+2017 LGKIENVYNKLNE
-2032 FMGGNLDMTKVQA
+2032 M
-2045 ALKSGQINEEMITK
+2045 
-2059 LSEGDFSQLS
+2059 
-2069 EEQMQE
+2069 
-2075 FLAGLSKSEEP
+2075 
-2086 AGERAKAIRDAVI
+2086 
-2099 NGLSNDGQGFDQETV
+2099 
-2114 AKALINLDTHLGGK
+2114 LGGK
-2128 LDEVKALAA
+2128 LDIAKFTAGIKTGEISDTMLENLSKGDYSDITETNMQKYISGLEGAIDPTRTTAEEINQAVIDGLTNDRQGFDPAMVSLAFINLNEHLGGQLDVTKALAGLKA
-2137 IKSGEIPPEIIA
+2137 GEIPPEIIT

-2170 IEDAA
+2170 IEESAT
-2175 PPAGDATGKVGEQV
+2175 PAGDATGKVGEQV

-2206 TSKGVVKGLDISASV
+2206 TGKGVVKGLDVSSSV

-2236 KQGKTASTNAKNTGS
+2236 KTGKTASANAKNTGS

-2263 LGSEGTSAYSTGIKT
+2263 LGTEGTSAYATGIKSNQ
-2278 HEGTAR
+2278 GIAQ
-2284 TNAGIVRDAATSQLS
+2284 TNAGTVRDAAAGALKH
-2299 FDASGSGAAIAES
+2299 DASGSGAAITSS
-2312 FARGLVSGRA
+2312 FADGLLSNWAMSKLTNAANGLVA
-2322 TTAVTG
+2322 AV
-2328 AAAQLVG
+2328 
-2335 LAKAH
+2335 KAR
-2340 LPHSPAKMGP
+2340 LPRSPAKKGP
-2350 FSGEGWR
+2350 FSGDGWR
-2357 KVKSSGIAI
+2357 AVARSGRAIVKE
-2366 ARAFASGLGASTS
+2366 FAGGLGSTTS
-2379 INAVNSTMGG
+2379 MGFVSSSMNG
-2389 LMSHVHDAITNINGY
+2389 VMSYVHDAISGMSGY
-2404 LDENMELSPT
+2404 LDENMEVSPT

-2421 SNLSGYSWTGNGS
+2421 TNLNGYSWVGNGS

-2477 LTEYTSAGNDLLAQD
+2477 LAEYTSVSNDLLAQD
-2492 RYSPVYMDKDLV
+2492 RISPVYMDKDLV

-2524 MLEGVLPNI
+2524 MLEGVLPTIW

>member
-51 NTEKSAKSL
+51 NSEKSAKSL
-60 SQAIIGLLN
+60 SQAITGLLN

-101 SMFNFVSPF
+101 SMFNFVSPI

-118 DGLNK
+118 DGLNS
-123 IQDGVTSSSGK
+123 IEASVASTSGK

-163 IGGNILHSIMPLKAG
+163 IAGNILHSIAPLKAG

-199 EMGNITNSLDDL
+199 ELGNITGSLDDL

-225 HGSLAQFVNAGVGLN
+225 HSSLAQFVNAGVGLN
-240 EATTALK
+240 DATTALK

-295 KRFKDILVD
+295 KRFKDILVQ
-304 TATQMG
+304 TAQALG
-310 INIDMSEGF
+310 QNVDMSEGF

-336 LEKLANDET
+336 LEQLANDET
-345 LVKMAAEFHTFGE
+345 LVKMASEFHTFGE

-375 ETLIGQAGSDEVT
+375 ETLVGQAGSDEVT

-397 AANAMGAVGM
+397 AANALGAAGD
-407 KANDLA
+407 KATELA
-413 KAFVE
+413 KAFVS
-418 FGGRNNIVKA
+418 FGGRDNIIKA
-428 LESAFSSIGGIFNS
+428 LESAFSSVGGIFKS
-442 FGTAFTHVFGGNL
+442 FGDAFTHVFGGDI
-455 GSKMMEGLSNGISKF
+455 GSKMMQGLSNGISKF

-494 LKWIG
+494 LKWI
-499 TEVFAKLKFLGALIP
+499 TAEVFAKLKFLGALIP

-534 AVRMIEK
+534 SVRMIEK

-575 SFSEKWYDFFGKIP
+575 SFSEKWYNFFGKIP

-617 QSLHGLVSKI
+617 QSLHGLISKI
-627 TNPFSTLGNALGT
+627 TNPFTTLGDALGS

-680 ANMDHWAGRL
+680 RNMDHWAGRL

-700 IHHTWANETGRIK
+700 ISHTWANETGRIK

-803 SFKGFADV
+803 SFKGFADI

-867 TKPLADAGKAI
+867 TKPLGDAGKAI

-894 DGFRKWASELSGFR
+894 DGFRKWAGELSGFR
-908 IAFAPFAAGGMIIK
+908 IAFAPFAAGGMVIK

-954 GFWEGLKK
+954 GFWQGLKR

-972 GDGIKHGFAATMDWL
+972 GDGIKHGFTSTMDWL

-992 PWFGNF
+992 PWFGDF
-998 FNSLPTGLQNAFDKL
+998 FNSLPTGLRNAFERL
-1013 GSALRQFVSVFGS
+1013 GSALHQFISIFGS
-1026 AFSGA
+1026 AFTGA

-1064 DGFKEIFK
+1064 NGFKEIFK

-1086 GLTKLDTLS
+1086 GVSKLDTLS

-1107 VNTKATS
+1107 LNTKTS
-1114 LFGTV
+1114 SIFGTI
-1119 GELLKKISFVLGEA
+1119 GDLLKMISGVMGEA
-1133 FKPLQQTD
+1133 FKPLEKAD
-1141 SEQLGKIFVI
+1141 SAQLGKIFVL

-1183 KGALDA
+1183 KAAFDA
-1189 AKGLFTQMGGFF
+1189 AKGMFTQLGGFF

-1210 KSFALAI
+1210 KAFALAI

-1235 ITGVLGLAAVLVAF
+1235 ITGIMGLTAVLVAF

-1263 DKEKVEG
+1263 DKDKVDG
-1270 AKKMMLGMLAIAG
+1270 AKKMMLGMISIAG

-1292 SILGHMDTGALLKG
+1292 AILGRMDPGALLRG
-1306 GFAATIL
+1306 GFAATVL
-1313 LTVLGAI
+1313 LTVLGGI

-1325 RFQGAGGTKSSEMR
+1325 HFQGVGGTKTSEMR

-1354 VKKVAKEVVKLGQM
+1354 VKKVAKEVVKLGSM
-1368 DLGSLSKG
+1368 DIGTLGKG
-1376 LASIAV
+1376 LGAIAV

-1388 LIIWQTSKMEN
+1388 AIIWQTSKMEN

-1409 TVAKAISGITKTI
+1409 TVAKAVSGITKTI
-1422 QKLGEMDTKT
+1422 QKLGEMDTGT
-1432 LIQGGTAVAILMSVI
+1432 LIQGGTAVSILLTVI
-1447 AGITYT
+1447 GGIAYA
-1453 FSKLDNTKQSFTKN
+1453 FSRLDNTKQSFTKN
-1467 ATVLFAGLAGIMFMM
+1467 ATVLFAGIGGLMFMM

-1492 KDPGSLVLALGAMS
+1492 KDPNSLAIAIGAMA
-1506 VAIAAMAAISQMI
+1506 VAIAAMGAISQMI
-1519 KSNGLA
+1519 KSNGLG
-1525 DRGIDEGVKNVAVI
+1525 DRGIDEGIKNVAVI
-1539 AGSLTLAAAGLSLLA
+1539 AGSLAVAAIGLSFLA
-1554 NGNANWAEILV
+1554 NGDANWGEIVVASAALV
-1565 ASVSLVGVFYGI
+1565 AVFYGI
-1577 AKVGQVAGRL
+1577 SKVGQVAGRL
-1587 KVEDFKGM
+1587 KAEDFKGM
-1595 AAVVASIVG
+1595 TAVVASII
-1604 GAIGL
+1604 GAAAGL
-1609 TILSKV
+1609 KILSSV

-1620 LWQSVALVSI
+1620 MWQSIALVGI
-1630 FTAIAGIGVLMSKF
+1630 FGAIAGIGTLMSKF
-1644 GGAGAVASITGIAT
+1644 GGAGAVASITGIAA

-1673 AGYFIE
+1673 SGYFI
-1679 AISKLVDSITRL
+1679 DSLGRVINAVTNL
-1691 IEAASRLGKEGGKN
+1691 LETVSTLGKEGGRR

-1711 EAAKGGDSIAEVV
+1711 EASKGGDDMAKVV
-1724 AKMVEGIVT
+1724 GKMAEGIVT
-1733 GTIKGVEANLP
+1733 GAVEGVSNNMP
-1744 RIIEIGIGL
+1744 RIIQIGIDL

-1769 GAIVDIGGQI
+1769 GAIVEIGGQI
-1779 IDKILGAIPTWILKI
+1779 IDKVLSAIPTWILKI
-1794 CDGVLSGMRQIAQW
+1794 CDAVLSGMRQIAQW
-1808 VRNNKNVIVVS
+1808 VRNNRNVIVVS
-1819 VMEIFAAITSVIAE
+1819 VMEVFAAITSVIAE
-1833 GIAALIG
+1833 SIAALLG
-1840 MIADGIGAVF
+1840 MIFDAIGL
-1850 GWIPGVEDAM
+1850 IPGLGGIMEDA
-1860 KKGKQMAYDMADE
+1860 KKAVYDAADS
-1873 FSKWQQD
+1873 FTQWQQD
-1880 RINEVKRFAELT
+1880 RINETKRFAELMV
-1892 AKEGVDSAIKQ
+1892 KGGVDAAVQ
-1903 LEKLGQAEVQ
+1903 TLEKLGQAEVQ
-1913 SAITFASKSQDGLE
+1913 AAIAFSSKSQDGLE

-1939 GADEFIRGLKSGSIS
+1939 GADEFIKGLKSGTVS
-1954 AQEAGKLFAK
+1954 AQEAAKLFAK
-1964 MVELGMSE
+1964 MVEMGMSE
-1972 SDVKKIAAAAG
+1972 ADVKKIAEAAG

-1988 GILTAKPKVKTSAE
+1988 GVLKAKPQAKTSGE
-2002 EVKSSLEEGLGGDGN
+2002 EVKKSLEEGLGGDGS
-2017 FDLTKLSSAFTKLNE
+2017 FDLTKLTSAFTKLNE
-2032 FMGGNLDMTKVQA
+2032 FMGGNLDMTKVTA
-2045 ALKSGQINEEMITK
+2045 GIKSGEINQEMIQK
-2059 LSEGDFSQLS
+2059 LSEGDFSNLS
-2069 EEQMQE
+2069 EEQMKE
-2075 FLAGLSKSEEP
+2075 FIDGLSRSEGP
-2086 AGERAKAIRDAVI
+2086 AGDRAKQIREAVI
-2099 NGLSNDGQGFDQETV
+2099 AGLSNDGQGFDQETV
-2114 AKALINLDTHLGGK
+2114 AKALVNLDTHLGGK

-2137 IKSGEIPPEIIA
+2137 IKSGEIPPEIIT

-2159 SEEQWAAYIKK
+2159 SEEQWQAYIKK

-2189 NSKLDQI
+2189 NSKLDEI
-2196 KESALTKADE
+2196 KASALTKADE
-2206 TSKGVVKGLDISASV
+2206 TGKGVVKGLDVSGSV
-2221 PGAMST
+2221 PPTMAT
-2227 MDQYAGAID
+2227 MDQYVGAID
-2236 KQGKTASTNAKNTGS
+2236 KGGKDAAGSAKNTS
-2251 SVQKNLEIPGFR
+2251 KSVTTNLGFN
-2263 LGSEGTSAYSTGIKT
+2263 GGPIGQEGMAGYNGGIIGGK
-2278 HEGTAR
+2278 GTAQA
-2284 TNAGIVRDAATSQLS
+2284 NASAVRNAATGQLS
-2299 FDASGSGAAIAES
+2299 FDATGSGAAITRS
-2312 FARGLVSGRA
+2312 FASGLNSPDVMALVSGAASRVMS
-2322 TTAVTG
+2322 AVSR
-2328 AAAQLVG
+2328 LF
-2335 LAKAH
+2335 
-2340 LPHSPAKMGP
+2340 PHSPAKEGP
-2350 FSGEGWR
+2350 FSGDGWR
-2357 KVKSSGIAI
+2357 AVARSGKTIVKE
-2366 ARAFASGLGASTS
+2366 FASGLGSSSAMNFVTS
-2379 INAVNSTMGG
+2379 SMNGV
-2389 LMSHVHDAITNINGY
+2389 MSYVHDAIVGMNGY

-2421 SNLSGYSWTGNGS
+2421 SNLNGYSWTGNGS
-2434 LNLRTIGVD
+2434 LNLNTIGVD

-2456 NRANIASVVSGLNR
+2456 NRADIASVVAGLNR

-2477 LTEYTSAGNDLLAQD
+2477 LNDYTSVSNDLLAQD
-2492 RYSPVYMDKDLV
+2492 RVSPVYMDKDLV
-2504 NRSLAP
+2504 NRALAP
-2510 GMAEAQRSYSDRLN
+2510 GMAEAQRSYSDRIN
-2524 MLEGVLPNI
+2524 MLEGVLPTI

>member
-60 SQAIIGLLN
+60 SNAITGLLN

-118 DGLNK
+118 DGLSK

-680 ANMDHWAGRL
+680 HNMDHWAGRL

-803 SFKGFADV
+803 SFKGFADI

-867 TKPLADAGKAI
+867 TKPLGDAGKAI

-945 LNTFKGWFN
+945 LNTFKGWFS
-954 GFWEGLKK
+954 GFWEGIKK
-962 TASGPTLTTI
+962 TASGPTFTTI
-972 GDGIKHGFAATMDWL
+972 GEGIKNGFTATMNWL

-992 PWFGNF
+992 PWFGDF
-998 FNSLPTGLQNAFDKL
+998 FNSLPAGLRNAFDRL
-1013 GSALRQFVSVFGS
+1013 GSALHQFISIFGS

-1086 GLTKLDTLS
+1086 GVSKLDTLS

-1107 VNTKATS
+1107 VNNKATS
-1114 LFGTV
+1114 LFGTI

-1133 FKPLQQTD
+1133 FKPLQD
-1141 SEQLGKIFVI
+1141 VESDHLGKIFVI

-1210 KSFALAI
+1210 KAFALAI

-1235 ITGVLGLAAVLVAF
+1235 ITGVMGLAAVLIAF

-1376 LASIAV
+1376 LAGISV

-1519 KSNGLA
+1519 KSNGLG
-1525 DRGIDEGVKNVAVI
+1525 DRGIDEGIKNVAVI
-1539 AGSLTLAAAGLSLLA
+1539 AGSLTVAAAGLSLLA

-1595 AAVVASIVG
+1595 SAVVASIVG

-1620 LWQSVALVSI
+1620 LWQSVALVGI

-1679 AISKLVDSITRL
+1679 SISKLVDSITRL
-1691 IEAASRLGKEGGKN
+1691 IEAASRLGKEGGRN

-1711 EAAKGGDSIAEVV
+1711 EAAKGGDSISEVV

-1733 GTIKGVEANLP
+1733 GTVKGVEANLP
-1744 RIIEIGIGL
+1744 RIVEIGIQL
-1753 IKGIAIG
+1753 IKGIVIG
-1760 VARAANDLV
+1760 VAQAANDLI
-1769 GAIVDIGGQI
+1769 GAILEIGGQI
-1779 IDKILGAIPTWILKI
+1779 IDKILGALPTWIIKI

-1833 GIAALIG
+1833 SIAALLGFIFDAIG
-1840 MIADGIGAVF
+1840 MIPFLSDKMKDAKKAVYDAADG
-1850 GWIPGVEDAM
+1850 
-1860 KKGKQMAYDMADE
+1860 

-1880 RINEVKRFAELT
+1880 RINETKRFAELMV
-1892 AKEGVDSAIKQ
+1892 KGGVDAAVQ
-1903 LEKLGQAEVQ
+1903 TLEKLGQAEVQ
-1913 SAITFASKSQDGLE
+1913 AAVAFSAKSQDGLE

-1939 GADEFIRGLKSGSIS
+1939 GADEFIKGLKSGSVS
-1954 AQEAGKLFAK
+1954 AQEASKLFAK
-1964 MVELGMSE
+1964 MVEMGMSE
-1972 SDVKKIAAAAG
+1972 ADVKKIAEAAG

-1988 GILTAKPKVKTSAE
+1988 GILTAKPKAKTSGE
-2002 EVKSSLEEGLGGDGN
+2002 EVKKSLEEGLGGDGN
-2017 FDLTKLSSAFTKLNE
+2017 FDLTKLTSAFTKLNE

-2149 ALATGDFSKV
+2149 ALAKGDFSKV
-2159 SEEQWAAYIKK
+2159 SEEQWQAYIKK

-2196 KESALTKADE
+2196 KSSALLKADE
-2206 TSKGVVKGLDISASV
+2206 TGKGVVKGLDVSGSV
-2221 PGAMST
+2221 PPAMAS

-2236 KQGKTASTNAKNTGS
+2236 KGGKTASGNAKNTGS
-2251 SVQKNLEIPGFR
+2251 AVQKNLEIPGFR
-2263 LGSEGTSAYSTGIKT
+2263 LGQEGSSAYATGIKT

-2284 TNAGIVRDAATSQLS
+2284 NNANSVRSAATSQLS
-2299 FDASGSGAAIAES
+2299 FDATGSGMAITTSFAGGLNAPSVMSLVSGAASRVMSA
-2312 FARGLVSGRA
+2312 VSR
-2322 TTAVTG
+2322 
-2328 AAAQLVG
+2328 LF
-2335 LAKAH
+2335 
-2340 LPHSPAKMGP
+2340 PHSPAKEGP
-2350 FSGEGWR
+2350 FSGDGWR
-2357 KVKSSGIAI
+2357 AVSRSGRTIVKE
-2366 ARAFASGLGASTS
+2366 FASGLGASSS
-2379 INAVNSTMGG
+2379 INAVGSAMGG
-2389 LMSHVHDAITNINGY
+2389 LMSRVHDAISGMSGY

-2434 LNLRTIGVD
+2434 LNLSTIGVD

-2456 NRANIASVVSGLNR
+2456 NRADIASVVAGLNR
-2470 LDEKLET
+2470 LDSKLET
-2477 LTEYTSAGNDLLAQD
+2477 LNDYTSAGNDLLAQGQINPI
-2492 RYSPVYMDKDLV
+2492 YLDKDLV
-2504 NRSLAP
+2504 NRALAP
-2510 GMAEAQRSYSDRLN
+2510 GMADAQRSYNDRLN
-2524 MLEGVLPNI
+2524 MLDGVLPRL

>member
-51 NTEKSAKSL
+51 NSEKSAKSL
-60 SQAIIGLLN
+60 SQAITGLLN

-101 SMFNFVSPF
+101 SMFNFVSPI

-123 IQDGVTSSSGK
+123 IQDGVSDSSGK

-153 ITTGLSIAKN
+153 ITTGLTIAKN
-163 IGGNILHSIMPLKAG
+163 IGGKILHSIAPLKAG
-178 FGQFEDKIN
+178 FGQFEDKVN

-199 EMGNITNSLDDL
+199 ELGNITGSLDDL

-225 HGSLAQFVNAGVGLN
+225 HSSLAQFVNAGVGLN
-240 EATTALK
+240 DATTALK

-295 KRFKDILVD
+295 KRFKDILVQ
-304 TATQMG
+304 TAQALG
-310 INIDMSEGF
+310 QNVDMSEGF

-336 LEKLANDET
+336 LEQLANDET
-345 LVKMAAEFHTFGE
+345 LVKMASEFHTFGE

-364 DQVTSAWARFW
+364 DQVTSSWARFW
-375 ETLIGQAGSDEVT
+375 ETLVGQAGSDEVT

-397 AANAMGAVGM
+397 AANALGAAGD
-407 KANDLA
+407 KATELA
-413 KAFVE
+413 KAFVS
-418 FGGRNNIVKA
+418 FGGRNSIVKA
-428 LESAFSSIGGIFNS
+428 LESAFSSVGGIFSS
-442 FGTAFTHVFGGNL
+442 FGNAFNHVFGSNI
-455 GSKMMEGLSNGISKF
+455 GSKMMQGLSDGISKF
-470 ADKIRLGKAELD
+470 ADKIRLGKEELN
-482 AFHHIFILVFQS
+482 AFQHIFILVFQS
-494 LKWIG
+494 LKWI
-499 TEVFAKLKFLGALIP
+499 TAEVFAKLKFLGALIP
-514 NHLVKDLI
+514 NHLIKDLI

-534 AVRMIEK
+534 SVHMIEK

-553 GIFKFI
+553 GVFKFI
-559 GDVWTGLWD
+559 GNVWTGLWD
-568 KLHNGLA
+568 KVHSGLA

-589 PGFDKIVAWF
+589 PGFDKMVAWF

-611 SIDRLK
+611 SIDQFK
-617 QSLHGLVSKI
+617 QSLHGLISKI
-627 TNPFSTLGNALGT
+627 TNPFTTLGDALGT
-640 NTRKFNEWLF
+640 NSRKFNEWLF

-673 SNFNDAT
+673 SHFNDAT
-680 ANMDHWAGRL
+680 GKMDHWAGRM
-690 GNNLRNALWK
+690 GHSLRTALFN
-700 IHHTWANETGRIK
+700 IRHNWANETGRIK
-713 VSYREF
+713 VSYKAF
-719 WGSLNEAMDGVLKR
+719 WASFNDAMDGVLKR

-771 LKAGLASF
+771 LKAGLSSF
-779 AGNPFGAMIGGT
+779 AGNPFGAMISGT

-797 LETTTF
+797 LETGTI

-811 IRRKWPTL
+811 IRSKWPTL
-819 DEYAD
+819 DGYAD

-867 TKPLADAGKAI
+867 TKPLGDAGKAI

-908 IAFAPFAAGGMIIK
+908 IAFAPFAAGGMVIK

-954 GFWEGLKK
+954 GFWQGLKR

-972 GDGIKHGFAATMDWL
+972 GDGIKHGFTATMDWL

-992 PWFGNF
+992 PWFGDF
-998 FNSLPTGLQNAFDKL
+998 FNSLPTGLRNAFERL
-1013 GSALRQFVSVFGS
+1013 GSALRQFISVFGS
-1026 AFSGA
+1026 AFAGA

-1086 GLTKLDTLS
+1086 GVSKLDTLS

-1107 VNTKATS
+1107 LNTKTS
-1114 LFGTV
+1114 SIFGTI
-1119 GELLKKISFVLGEA
+1119 GDLLKMISGVMGEA
-1133 FKPLQQTD
+1133 FKPLEKAD
-1141 SEQLGKIFVI
+1141 SAQLGKIFVL

-1183 KGALDA
+1183 KAAFDA
-1189 AKGLFTQMGGFF
+1189 AKGMFTQLGGFF

-1210 KSFALAI
+1210 KAFALAI
-1217 GTLTAALLVLSFI
+1217 GTLTASLLVLSFI

-1235 ITGVLGLAAVLVAF
+1235 INGVLGLTAVLIAF

-1263 DKEKVEG
+1263 DKDKVEG
-1270 AKKMMLGMLAIAG
+1270 AKKMMLGMMSIAG

-1292 SILGHMDTGALLKG
+1292 AILGRMDVEALWRG
-1306 GFAATIL
+1306 GIAATVL
-1313 LTVLGAI
+1313 LTILGGI

-1325 RFQGAGGTKSSEMR
+1325 HFQGVGGTKASEMR

-1354 VKKVAKEVVKLGQM
+1354 VKSVAKQVAKLGNL
-1368 DLGSLSKG
+1368 DGDSIKKG
-1376 LASIAV
+1376 LFSIVV
-1382 IIGGLT
+1382 IMGGLT
-1388 LIIWQTSKMEN
+1388 AIIWQTSKMEN
-1399 VKMSSVLTFL
+1399 VKMSGVLTFL
-1409 TVAKAISGITKTI
+1409 TIAKAISGITKTI
-1422 QKLGEMDTKT
+1422 EKLGNMDTEVLK
-1432 LIQGGTAVAILMSVI
+1432 QGGAAVSILMAVI
-1447 AGITYT
+1447 GGITWA

-1467 ATVLFAGLAGIMFMM
+1467 ATVLFAGLGTLMFLM

-1492 KDPGSLVLALGAMS
+1492 KDPNSLALAIGAMA
-1506 VAIAAMAAISQMI
+1506 VAIAAMGAISQMI
-1519 KSNGLA
+1519 KSNGLG
-1525 DRGIDEGVKNVAVI
+1525 DRGIDEGIKNVAVI
-1539 AGSLTLAAAGLSLLA
+1539 AGSLAVAAVGLSFLA
-1554 NGNANWAEILV
+1554 NGDANWGEIAV
-1565 ASVSLVGVFYGI
+1565 ASAALVGVFYGI
-1577 AKVGQVAGRL
+1577 AKVGQVAGKL
-1587 KVEDFKGM
+1587 KTEDFKGM
-1595 AAVVASIVG
+1595 ASVVASIIG

-1609 TILSKV
+1609 TILSKI

-1620 LWQSVALVSI
+1620 GWQVGALVVA
-1630 FTAIAGIGVLMSKF
+1630 FGAIAGIGVLMSKF

-1673 AGYFIE
+1673 AGFFID
-1679 AISKLVDSITRL
+1679 AIGRLVNSITRL

-1711 EAAKGGDSIAEVV
+1711 EAAKGGDSISEVI

-1733 GTIKGVEANLP
+1733 GTVSSVSNNMP
-1744 RIIEIGIGL
+1744 RIITIGVEL
-1753 IKGIAIG
+1753 IKGIVIG
-1760 VARAANDLV
+1760 LAN
-1769 GAIVDIGGQI
+1769 GAKDIGGALLKIGSEAINMLLAAIPQFI
-1779 IDKILGAIPTWILKI
+1779 IDI
-1794 CDGVLSGMRQIAQW
+1794 CDGLLKGLMQISQWLYNNRNIIATTVLDIMVSIEA
-1808 VRNNKNVIVVS
+1808 VIL
-1819 VMEIFAAITSVIAE
+1819 E
-1833 GIAALIG
+1833 
-1840 MIADGIGAVF
+1840 
-1850 GWIPGVEDAM
+1850 
-1860 KKGKQMAYDMADE
+1860 
-1873 FSKWQQD
+1873 
-1880 RINEVKRFAELT
+1880 
-1892 AKEGVDSAIKQ
+1892 AIKTMLQ
-1903 LEKLGQAEVQ
+1903 FVLETLGNIPIIGGIFKGI
-1913 SAITFASKSQDGLE
+1913 SDGLE
-1927 KFKIFCSQLGIQ
+1927 KSFDSFIDAQKKSVDKVKNYAVIATKEGIEQGIGVIDKVGKAQVEQAMMHASKIEDVIKYFSVICSQLGIQ
-1939 GADEFIRGLKSGSIS
+1939 GYDGFIQGLKDGSIKGEDAS
-1954 AQEAGKLFAK
+1954 KFFAK
-1964 MVELGMSE
+1964 LIENGVPEAKVKELAE
-1972 SDVKKIAAAAG
+1972 KVG

-1988 GILTAKPKVKTSAE
+1988 GILKMKPKVKENAE
-2002 EVKSSLEEGLGGDGN
+2002 AVKKTLEDGLGGDGS
-2017 FDLTKLSSAFTKLNE
+2017 FDLGKIEGVYNKLNE
-2032 FMGGNLDMTKVQA
+2032 M
-2045 ALKSGQINEEMITK
+2045 
-2059 LSEGDFSQLS
+2059 
-2069 EEQMQE
+2069 
-2075 FLAGLSKSEEP
+2075 
-2086 AGERAKAIRDAVI
+2086 
-2099 NGLSNDGQGFDQETV
+2099 
-2114 AKALINLDTHLGGK
+2114 LGGK
-2128 LDEVKALAA
+2128 LDIAKFTAGIKTGEISDTMLENLSKGDYSDITETNMQAYLSGLEGAIDPTRTTAEEINQAVIDGLTNNGQGFDPAMVSLAFINLNEHLGGRLDVTKALAGLKA
-2137 IKSGEIPPEIIA
+2137 GEIPPEIIA

-2159 SEEQWAAYIKK
+2159 SEEQWQAYIKK
-2170 IEDAA
+2170 IEDSAT
-2175 PPAGDATGKVGEQV
+2175 PSGDATGKVGEQV

-2196 KESALTKADE
+2196 KESALLKSDE
-2206 TSKGVVKGLDISASV
+2206 IGKGIVKGLDVSSSV
-2221 PGAMST
+2221 PGAIST

-2236 KQGKTASTNAKNTGS
+2236 KSGKTASTNAKNTGS

-2263 LGSEGTSAYSTGIKT
+2263 LGQDGTSAYATGIKT

-2284 TNAGIVRDAATSQLS
+2284 NNAGIVRNAATSQLS

-2312 FARGLVSGRA
+2312 FAAGLVSGRA
-2322 TTAVTG
+2322 TSAVTG
-2328 AAAQLVG
+2328 AAANLVA

-2366 ARAFASGLGASTS
+2366 AREFASGLGASAS
-2379 INAVNSTMGG
+2379 INAVNSVMGG
-2389 LMSHVHDAITNINGY
+2389 LMSNVHDAIANINGY

-2421 SNLSGYSWTGNGS
+2421 SNLNGYSWTGNGS
-2434 LNLRTIGVD
+2434 LNLNTIGVD

-2456 NRANIASVVSGLNR
+2456 NRSDIASVVAGLNR

-2477 LTEYTSAGNDLLAQD
+2477 LNDYTSVSNDLLAQD
-2492 RYSPVYMDKDLV
+2492 RVSPVYMDKDLV
-2504 NRSLAP
+2504 NRALAP
-2510 GMAEAQRSYSDRLN
+2510 GMAEAQRSYSDRIN
-2524 MLEGVLPNI
+2524 MLEGVLPTI

>member
-1 MSKQVI
+1 LSKQVI

-51 NTEKSAKSL
+51 NSEKSAKSL
-60 SQAIIGLLN
+60 SQAITGLLN

-101 SMFNFVSPF
+101 SMFNFVSPI

-118 DGLNK
+118 DGLNS
-123 IQDGVTSSSGK
+123 IEASVASTSGK

-163 IGGNILHSIMPLKAG
+163 IAGNILHSIAPLKAG

-199 EMGNITNSLDDL
+199 ELGNITGSLDDL

-225 HGSLAQFVNAGVGLN
+225 HSSLAQFVNAGVGLN
-240 EATTALK
+240 DATTALK

-295 KRFKDILVD
+295 KRFKDILVQ
-304 TATQMG
+304 TAQALG
-310 INIDMSEGF
+310 QNVDMSEGF

-336 LEKLANDET
+336 LEQLANDET
-345 LVKMAAEFHTFGE
+345 LVKMASEFHTFGE

-375 ETLIGQAGSDEVT
+375 ETLVGQAGSDEVT

-397 AANAMGAVGM
+397 AANALGAAGD
-407 KANDLA
+407 KATELA
-413 KAFVE
+413 KAFVS
-418 FGGRNNIVKA
+418 FGGRDNIIKA
-428 LESAFSSIGGIFNS
+428 LESAFSSVGGIFKS
-442 FGTAFTHVFGGNL
+442 FGDAFTHVFGGDI
-455 GSKMMEGLSNGISKF
+455 GSKMMQGLSNGISKF

-494 LKWIG
+494 LKWI
-499 TEVFAKLKFLGALIP
+499 TAEVFAKLKFLGALIP

-534 AVRMIEK
+534 SVRMIEK

-575 SFSEKWYDFFGKIP
+575 SFSEKWYNFFGKIP

-617 QSLHGLVSKI
+617 QSLHGLISKI
-627 TNPFSTLGNALGT
+627 TNPFTTLGDALGS

-680 ANMDHWAGRL
+680 RNMDHWAGRL

-700 IHHTWANETGRIK
+700 ISHTWANETGRIK

-803 SFKGFADV
+803 SFKGFADI

-867 TKPLADAGKAI
+867 TKPLGDAGKAI

-894 DGFRKWASELSGFR
+894 DGFRKWAGELSGFR
-908 IAFAPFAAGGMIIK
+908 IAFAPFAAGGMVIK

-954 GFWEGLKK
+954 GFWQGLKR

-972 GDGIKHGFAATMDWL
+972 GDGIKHGFTSTMDWL

-992 PWFGNF
+992 PWFGDF
-998 FNSLPTGLQNAFDKL
+998 FNSLPTGLRNAFERL
-1013 GSALRQFVSVFGS
+1013 GSALHQFISIFGS
-1026 AFSGA
+1026 AFTGA

-1064 DGFKEIFK
+1064 NGFKEIFK

-1086 GLTKLDTLS
+1086 GVSKLDTLS

-1107 VNTKATS
+1107 LNTKTS
-1114 LFGTV
+1114 SIFGTI
-1119 GELLKKISFVLGEA
+1119 GDLLKMISGVMGEA
-1133 FKPLQQTD
+1133 FKPLEKAD
-1141 SEQLGKIFVI
+1141 SAQLGKIFVL

-1183 KGALDA
+1183 KAAFDA
-1189 AKGLFTQMGGFF
+1189 AKGMFTQLGGFF

-1210 KSFALAI
+1210 KAFALAI

-1235 ITGVLGLAAVLVAF
+1235 ITGIMGLTAVLVAF

-1263 DKEKVEG
+1263 DKDKVDG
-1270 AKKMMLGMLAIAG
+1270 AKKMMLGMISIAG

-1292 SILGHMDTGALLKG
+1292 AILGRMDPGALLRG
-1306 GFAATIL
+1306 GFAATVL
-1313 LTVLGAI
+1313 LTVLGGI

-1325 RFQGAGGTKSSEMR
+1325 HFQGVGGTKTSEMR

-1354 VKKVAKEVVKLGQM
+1354 VKKVAKEVVKLGSM
-1368 DLGSLSKG
+1368 DIGTLGKG
-1376 LASIAV
+1376 LGAIAV

-1388 LIIWQTSKMEN
+1388 AIIWQTSKMEN

-1409 TVAKAISGITKTI
+1409 TVAKAVSGITKTI
-1422 QKLGEMDTKT
+1422 QKLGEMDTGT
-1432 LIQGGTAVAILMSVI
+1432 LIQGGTAVSILLTVI
-1447 AGITYT
+1447 GGIAYA
-1453 FSKLDNTKQSFTKN
+1453 FSRLDNTKQSFTKN
-1467 ATVLFAGLAGIMFMM
+1467 ATVLFAGIGGLMFMM

-1492 KDPGSLVLALGAMS
+1492 KDPNSLAIAIGAMA
-1506 VAIAAMAAISQMI
+1506 VAIAAMGAISQMI
-1519 KSNGLA
+1519 KSNGLG
-1525 DRGIDEGVKNVAVI
+1525 DRGIDEGIKNVAVI
-1539 AGSLTLAAAGLSLLA
+1539 AGSLAVAAIGLSFLA
-1554 NGNANWAEILV
+1554 NGDANWGEIVVASAALV
-1565 ASVSLVGVFYGI
+1565 AVFYGI
-1577 AKVGQVAGRL
+1577 SKVGQVAGRL
-1587 KVEDFKGM
+1587 KAEDFKGM
-1595 AAVVASIVG
+1595 TAVVASII
-1604 GAIGL
+1604 GAAAGL
-1609 TILSKV
+1609 KILSSV

-1620 LWQSVALVSI
+1620 MWQSIALVGI
-1630 FTAIAGIGVLMSKF
+1630 FGAIAGIGTLMSKF
-1644 GGAGAVASITGIAT
+1644 GGAGAVASITGIAA

-1673 AGYFIE
+1673 SGYFI
-1679 AISKLVDSITRL
+1679 DSLGRVINAVTNL
-1691 IEAASRLGKEGGKN
+1691 LETVSTLGKEGGRR

-1711 EAAKGGDSIAEVV
+1711 EASKGGDDMAKVV
-1724 AKMVEGIVT
+1724 GKMAEGIVT
-1733 GTIKGVEANLP
+1733 GAVEGVSNNMP
-1744 RIIEIGIGL
+1744 RIIQIGIDL

-1769 GAIVDIGGQI
+1769 GAIVEIGGQI
-1779 IDKILGAIPTWILKI
+1779 IDKVLSAIPTWILKI
-1794 CDGVLSGMRQIAQW
+1794 CDAVLSGMRQIAQW
-1808 VRNNKNVIVVS
+1808 VRNNRNVIVVS
-1819 VMEIFAAITSVIAE
+1819 VMEVFAAITSVIAE
-1833 GIAALIG
+1833 SIAALLG
-1840 MIADGIGAVF
+1840 MIFDAIGL
-1850 GWIPGVEDAM
+1850 IPGLGGIMEDA
-1860 KKGKQMAYDMADE
+1860 KKAVYDAADS
-1873 FSKWQQD
+1873 FTQWQQD
-1880 RINEVKRFAELT
+1880 RINETKRFAELMV
-1892 AKEGVDSAIKQ
+1892 KGGVDAAVQ
-1903 LEKLGQAEVQ
+1903 TLEKLGQAEVQ
-1913 SAITFASKSQDGLE
+1913 AAIAFSSKSQDGLE

-1939 GADEFIRGLKSGSIS
+1939 GADEFIKGLKSGTVS
-1954 AQEAGKLFAK
+1954 AQEAAKLFAK
-1964 MVELGMSE
+1964 MVEMGMSE
-1972 SDVKKIAAAAG
+1972 ADVKKIAEAAG

-1988 GILTAKPKVKTSAE
+1988 GVLKAKPQAKTSGE
-2002 EVKSSLEEGLGGDGN
+2002 EVKKSLEEGLGGDGS
-2017 FDLTKLSSAFTKLNE
+2017 FDLTKLTSAFTKLNE
-2032 FMGGNLDMTKVQA
+2032 FMGGNLDMTKVTA
-2045 ALKSGQINEEMITK
+2045 GIKSGEINQEMIQK
-2059 LSEGDFSQLS
+2059 LSEGDFSNLS
-2069 EEQMQE
+2069 EEQMKE
-2075 FLAGLSKSEEP
+2075 FIDGLSRSEGP
-2086 AGERAKAIRDAVI
+2086 AGDRAKQIREAVI
-2099 NGLSNDGQGFDQETV
+2099 AGLSNDGQGFDQETV
-2114 AKALINLDTHLGGK
+2114 AKALVNLDTHLGGK

-2137 IKSGEIPPEIIA
+2137 IKSGEIPPEIIT

-2159 SEEQWAAYIKK
+2159 SEEQWQAYIKK

-2189 NSKLDQI
+2189 NSKLDEI
-2196 KESALTKADE
+2196 KASALTKADE
-2206 TSKGVVKGLDISASV
+2206 TGKGVVKGLDVSGSV
-2221 PGAMST
+2221 PPTMAT
-2227 MDQYAGAID
+2227 MDQYVGAID
-2236 KQGKTASTNAKNTGS
+2236 KGGKDAAGSAKNTS
-2251 SVQKNLEIPGFR
+2251 KSVTTNLGFN
-2263 LGSEGTSAYSTGIKT
+2263 GGPIGQEGMAGYNGGIIGGK
-2278 HEGTAR
+2278 GTAQA
-2284 TNAGIVRDAATSQLS
+2284 NASAVRNAATGQLS
-2299 FDASGSGAAIAES
+2299 FDATGSGAAITRS
-2312 FARGLVSGRA
+2312 FASGLNSPDVMALVSGAASRVMS
-2322 TTAVTG
+2322 AVSR
-2328 AAAQLVG
+2328 LF
-2335 LAKAH
+2335 
-2340 LPHSPAKMGP
+2340 PHSPAKEGP
-2350 FSGEGWR
+2350 FSGDGWR
-2357 KVKSSGIAI
+2357 AVARSGKTIVKE
-2366 ARAFASGLGASTS
+2366 FASGLGSSSAMNFVTS
-2379 INAVNSTMGG
+2379 SMNGV
-2389 LMSHVHDAITNINGY
+2389 MSYVHDAIVGMNGY

-2421 SNLSGYSWTGNGS
+2421 SNLNGYSWTGNGS
-2434 LNLRTIGVD
+2434 LNLNTIGVD

-2456 NRANIASVVSGLNR
+2456 NRADIASVVAGLNR

-2477 LTEYTSAGNDLLAQD
+2477 LNDYTSVSNDLLAQD
-2492 RYSPVYMDKDLV
+2492 RVSPVYMDKDLV
-2504 NRSLAP
+2504 NRALAP
-2510 GMAEAQRSYSDRLN
+2510 GMAEAQRSYSDRIN
-2524 MLEGVLPNI
+2524 MLEGVLPTI

>member
-51 NTEKSAKSL
+51 NSEKSAKSL
-60 SQAIIGLLN
+60 SNAITGLLN

-101 SMFNFVSPF
+101 SMFNFVSPI

-123 IQDGVTSSSGK
+123 IQAGVTESSGK

-153 ITTGLSIAKN
+153 ITTGLTIAKN
-163 IGGNILHSIMPLKAG
+163 IGGKILHSIMPLKAG

-428 LESAFSSIGGIFNS
+428 LESAFSSVGGIFKS
-442 FGTAFTHVFGGNL
+442 FGDAFTHVFGGGL

-470 ADKIRLGKAELD
+470 ADKIRLGKEELD
-482 AFHHIFILVFQS
+482 AFRHIFILVFQS
-494 LKWIG
+494 IKWI
-499 TEVFAKLKFLGALIP
+499 TAEVFTKLKFLGALIP
-514 NHLVKDLI
+514 NHLIKDLI
-522 IIAGMIS
+522 LIAGMIS

-534 AVRMIEK
+534 AVRMVEK
-541 ILQLIIP
+541 ILELIIP

-553 GIFKFI
+553 AVFKFI
-559 GDVWTGLWD
+559 GNVWTGLWD
-568 KLHNGLA
+568 KVHSSLA
-575 SFSEKWYDFFGKIP
+575 SFSEKFNDFIGKIP
-589 PGFDKIVAWF
+589 AGFDKMVAWF

-611 SIDRLK
+611 SIGRFK

-627 TNPFSTLGNALGT
+627 TNPFTTLGDALGT

-673 SNFNDAT
+673 SHFNDAT
-680 ANMDHWAGRL
+680 GKMDHWAGRM
-690 GNNLRNALWK
+690 GHSLRTALFN
-700 IHHTWANETGRIK
+700 IRHNWANETGRIK
-713 VSYREF
+713 VAYREF

-779 AGNPFGAMIGGT
+779 AGNPFGAMISGT

-867 TKPLADAGKAI
+867 TKPLGDAGKAI

-908 IAFAPFAAGGMIIK
+908 IAFAPFAAGGMVIK

-1107 VNTKATS
+1107 VSTKATS

-1249 EAFYLTLSITTSKF
+1249 EAFYLTLSMTTSKF

-1306 GFAATIL
+1306 GFAATVL

-1325 RFQGAGGTKSSEMR
+1325 RFQGNGGTKASEMK

-1354 VKKVAKEVVKLGQM
+1354 VKKVAKQVEKLGQM

-1376 LASIAV
+1376 LAGISV

-1519 KSNGLA
+1519 KSNGLG
-1525 DRGIDEGVKNVAVI
+1525 DRGIDEGIKNVAVI
-1539 AGSLTLAAAGLSLLA
+1539 AGSLTVAAAGLSLLA

-1620 LWQSVALVSI
+1620 LWQSVALVGI

-1733 GTIKGVEANLP
+1733 GTVKGVEANLP
-1744 RIIEIGIGL
+1744 RIVEIGIQL
-1753 IKGIAIG
+1753 IKGIVIG
-1760 VARAANDLV
+1760 VAQAANDLI
-1769 GAIVDIGGQI
+1769 GAILEIGGQI
-1779 IDKILGAIPTWILKI
+1779 IDKILGALPTWIIKI

-1808 VRNNKNVIVVS
+1808 VRNNKSVIVVS

-1833 GIAALIG
+1833 SIAALLGLIFDAIG
-1840 MIADGIGAVF
+1840 MIPGLGGMMEDAKKAVYDAADG
-1850 GWIPGVEDAM
+1850 
-1860 KKGKQMAYDMADE
+1860 

-1880 RINEVKRFAELT
+1880 RINETKRFAELMV
-1892 AKEGVDSAIKQ
+1892 KGGVDAAVQ
-1903 LEKLGQAEVQ
+1903 TLEKLGQAEVQ
-1913 SAITFASKSQDGLE
+1913 AAIAFSAKSQDGLE

-1939 GADEFIRGLKSGSIS
+1939 GADEFIKGLKSGSVS
-1954 AQEAGKLFAK
+1954 AQEASKLFAK
-1964 MVELGMSE
+1964 MVEMGMSE
-1972 SDVKKIAAAAG
+1972 ADVKKIAEAAG

-1988 GILTAKPKVKTSAE
+1988 GILTAKPKAKTSGE
-2002 EVKSSLEEGLGGDGN
+2002 EVKKSLEEGLGGDGS
-2017 FDLTKLSSAFTKLNE
+2017 FDLTKLTSAFTKLNE

-2045 ALKSGQINEEMITK
+2045 ALKSGQINEEMINK

-2086 AGERAKAIRDAVI
+2086 AGERAKAIREAVI

-2114 AKALINLDTHLGGK
+2114 SKALINLDTHLGGK

-2206 TSKGVVKGLDISASV
+2206 TGKGVVKGLDVSASV

-2236 KQGKTASTNAKNTGS
+2236 KTGKTASANAKNTGS

-2263 LGSEGTSAYSTGIKT
+2263 LGTEGTSAYATGIKSNQ
-2278 HEGTAR
+2278 GTAR
-2284 TNAGIVRDAATSQLS
+2284 NNAGQVRDAATGQLS
-2299 FDASGSGAAIAES
+2299 FDATGSGMAITRSFASGLNEPSVMSLVSGAASSVMSA
-2312 FARGLVSGRA
+2312 VSR
-2322 TTAVTG
+2322 
-2328 AAAQLVG
+2328 LF
-2335 LAKAH
+2335 
-2340 LPHSPAKMGP
+2340 PHSPAKEGP
-2350 FSGEGWR
+2350 FSGDGWR
-2357 KVKSSGIAI
+2357 AVSRSGRTIVKE
-2366 ARAFASGLGASTS
+2366 FASGLGASSS
-2379 INAVNSTMGG
+2379 INAVGSAMGG
-2389 LMSHVHDAITNINGY
+2389 LMSRVHDAITNINGY
-2404 LDENMELSPT
+2404 LDENMDISPT

-2421 SNLSGYSWTGNGS
+2421 SNLNGYSWSGNGL
-2434 LNLRTIGVD
+2434 LNLNTIGLD
-2443 YGSLNPTTNSLAS
+2443 YSSLNPTTSSVAA

-2470 LDEKLET
+2470 LDKKLET
-2477 LTEYTSAGNDLLAQD
+2477 LAEYTSVSNDLLAQD
-2492 RYSPVYMDKDLV
+2492 RISPVYMDKDLV

-2524 MLEGVLPNI
+2524 MLEGVLPTI